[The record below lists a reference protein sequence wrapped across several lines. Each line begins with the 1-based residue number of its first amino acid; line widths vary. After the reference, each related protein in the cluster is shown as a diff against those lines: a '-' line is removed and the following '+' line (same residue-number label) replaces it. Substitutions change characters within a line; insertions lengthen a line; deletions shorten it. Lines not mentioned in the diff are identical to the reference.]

1 MRLRVLPFEKEGVRG
16 GFRNS
21 DLQVFNEMKISENW
35 LRAWV
40 NPEIDSGTLSDQLT
54 MLGLEVDDMA
64 PAAKPFSGVVVGEVL
79 TVEQHPDADRLRVT
93 TVNIGSG
100 EPLQIVCGA
109 PNVRAGMKAPV
120 ATIGA
125 VLPGDFKIKKG
136 KLRGVESQG
145 MLCGASEI
153 DLEDKIDG
161 LLELPAD
168 APVGVDIREYLEL
181 DDHVIDISITPNRGD
196 CFSIRGV
203 AREIGVINQLPVA
216 APEIKEVAA
225 AIADH
230 KNVIVDTDGCP
241 RYLGRVIKNVNTK
254 APTPAW
260 MERALARSGIR
271 QHSILVDITNYVLI
285 ELGQPLHAFD
295 GGKVEGAVHVRQAAA
310 GEKLVLLNEQEV
322 ELQEDVMVIA
332 DDAKALAIAGIMG
345 GLSSS
350 VTDETAEI
358 FLESAFFAPLHI
370 AGRARR
376 FGLHTDASQRYERGV
391 DFELPMAAMHRA
403 SQLIAELAG
412 GEFGPITAV
421 EQAALLPK
429 REAIALNQA
438 QVDQLLGYAVEPAFI
453 SDALSRLGCAVT
465 VKAEGEWTVVP
476 PSHRYDMA
484 IYQDLIEEVA
494 RIHGYDNI
502 QISLPVMDVKLAKY
516 ADQFEL
522 AQLRQTAVTL
532 GYQEAISFS
541 FADAKLEKQ
550 LNPQVQPLALANPIS
565 SDLAVMRS
573 TLLSSLIPCVQYN
586 LNRQQSRVRFFELGL
601 RFDYQGASSIHDLK
615 QVPAFA
621 LIAAGPRTAE
631 SWHGKPAEMDFFD
644 FKGDVEEILAA
655 ARLKVEYVR
664 SERAWLHPGQS
675 AEILLNGQSIG
686 YLGRLHPS
694 LEAELDLSATWVAE
708 LDQQAILQTYVS
720 NFTEL
725 SRFPSVRRDIALLI
739 SDKINVSEIQ
749 QLIEKTGGELLDS
762 AWLFDV
768 YTGQGVEE
776 GKRSLAFA
784 LLWQHP
790 SRTLEDAE
798 IKSGMDNIL
807 QVLENTYQATLRAS

>member
-1 MRLRVLPFEKEGVRG
+1 
-16 GFRNS
+16 
-21 DLQVFNEMKISENW
+21 MKISENW
-35 LRAWV
+35 LRTWV
-40 NPEIDSGTLSDQLT
+40 NPAIDSDTLSDQLT
-54 MLGLEVDDMA
+54 MLGLEVDELA
-64 PAAKPFSGVVVGEVL
+64 PVAKPFTGVVVGEVL

-125 VLPGDFKIKKG
+125 ILPGDFKIKKG

-161 LLELPAD
+161 LLELPDD
-168 APVGVDIREYLEL
+168 APVGVNIREYLKL
-181 DDHVIDISITPNRGD
+181 DDNVIDISITPNRGD
-196 CFSIRGV
+196 CFSIRGI
-203 AREIGVINQLPVA
+203 AREVAVINQLQMNE
-216 APEIKEVAA
+216 PEIKSVDATITDEKKV
-225 AIADH
+225 
-230 KNVIVDTDGCP
+230 VINTDGAP
-241 RYLGRVIKNVNTK
+241 RYLGRVIKNVNVK
-254 APTPAW
+254 AATPEW
-260 MERALARSGIR
+260 MEQALARSGIR
-271 QHSILVDITNYVLI
+271 THSILVDVTNYVLM
-285 ELGQPLHAFD
+285 ELGQPMHAFD
-295 GGKVEGAVHVRQAAA
+295 LAKIEGAVHVRQAQPQ
-310 GEKLVLLNEQEV
+310 EKLQLLNDQEV

-332 DDAKALAIAGIMG
+332 DDQKALAIAGIMG
-345 GLSSS
+345 GLASS
-350 VTDETAEI
+350 VTDDTTDI
-358 FLESAFFAPLHI
+358 FLESAFFAPLAI

-376 FGLHTDASQRYERGV
+376 FGLHTDSSQRYERGV
-391 DFELPMAAMHRA
+391 DFELPLIAMNRA
-403 SQLIAELAG
+403 SQLIQELAG
-412 GEFGPITAV
+412 GEFGPITVA
-421 EQAALLPK
+421 EKSDSLPK
-429 REAIALNQA
+429 REAIELKQA
-438 QVDQLLGYAVEPAFI
+438 QVDQLLGYKVAAEFI
-453 SDALSRLGCAVT
+453 TDALTRLGCEVT
-465 VKAEGEWTVVP
+465 VQANGEWSVVP

-494 RIHGYDNI
+494 RIDGYDNI
-502 QISLPVMDVKLAKY
+502 QISLPSMDVQLAKY
-516 ADQFEL
+516 QDRFEI
-522 AQLRQTAVTL
+522 AQLRQTVVTL

-550 LNPQVQPLALANPIS
+550 LNPQVSPLMLANPIS
-565 SDLAVMRS
+565 SDLAAMRS

-601 RFDYQGASSIHDLK
+601 RFDYQNANSIQDLK
-615 QVPAFA
+615 QIPTLA
-621 LIAAGPRTAE
+621 LVAVGSREPE
-631 SWHGKPAEMDFFD
+631 SWHAKPQPMDFFD
-644 FKGDVEEILAA
+644 FKGEVEEILAA
-655 ARLKVEYVR
+655 GRVKVEYVR
-664 SERAWLHPGQS
+664 SERPWLHPGQS
-675 AEILLNGQSIG
+675 AEILVDGQSIG

-694 LEAELDLSATWVAE
+694 LENELDLSTTWVAE
-708 LDQQAILQTYVS
+708 LDQAAVLQSYVS

-739 SDKINVSEIQ
+739 SDNINVRDIQ

-762 AWLFDV
+762 TWLFDV

-798 IKSGMDNIL
+798 IKSGMDNII

>member
-1 MRLRVLPFEKEGVRG
+1 
-16 GFRNS
+16 
-21 DLQVFNEMKISENW
+21 MKISENW
-35 LRAWV
+35 LRTWV
-40 NPEIDSGTLSDQLT
+40 NPAIDSEKLSDQLT
-54 MLGLEVDDMA
+54 MLGLEVDDLS
-64 PAAKPFSGVVVGEVL
+64 PAAKPFTGVVVGEVL

-168 APVGVDIREYLEL
+168 APVGVNVREYLDL
-181 DDHVIDISITPNRGD
+181 DDNVIDISITPNRGD
-196 CFSIRGV
+196 CFSIRGI
-203 AREIGVINQLPVA
+203 AREIGVINQLPVT
-216 APEIKEVAA
+216 APETKEVAA
-225 AIADH
+225 TLADE
-230 KNVIVDTDGCP
+230 KKVVVETEGCA

-254 APTPAW
+254 APTPEW
-260 MERALARSGIR
+260 MERALVRAGIR
-271 QHSILVDITNYVLI
+271 QHSILVDITNYVLM

-295 GGKVEGAVHVRQAAA
+295 GGKVQGSVHVRQATA

-322 ELQEDVMVIA
+322 ELQDDVMVIA
-332 DDAKALAIAGIMG
+332 DDEKALAIAGIMG

-350 VTDETAEI
+350 VTDETTEI

-391 DFELPMAAMHRA
+391 DFELPMIAMHRA

-412 GEFGPITAV
+412 GEFGPIIVA
-421 EQAALLPK
+421 EKPELLPK
-429 REAIALNQA
+429 REAIELEQA
-438 QVDQLLGYAVEPAFI
+438 QVDQLLGYTVESDFI
-453 SDALSRLGCAVT
+453 TDALTRLGCEVT
-465 VKAEGEWTVVP
+465 VKAEGQWSVVP

-502 QISLPVMDVKLAKY
+502 QISLPVIDVKLAKY
-516 ADQFEL
+516 EDQFEL
-522 AQLRQTAVTL
+522 TQLRQTAVTL

-541 FADAKLEKQ
+541 FADLKLEKQ
-550 LNPQVQPLALANPIS
+550 LNPEVNPLALANPIS

-586 LNRQQSRVRFFELGL
+586 VNRQQNRVRFFELGL
-601 RFDYQGASSIHDLK
+601 RFDYQDAASIHDLK
-615 QVPAFA
+615 QIPTFA
-621 LIAAGPRTAE
+621 LIATGSRTPE
-631 SWHGKPAEMDFFD
+631 TWHGKAQPMDFFD
-644 FKGDVEEILAA
+644 FKGDIEEILAA
-655 ARLKVEYVR
+655 ARLNVEYVR
-664 SERAWLHPGQS
+664 SERSWLHPGQS
-675 AEILLNGQSIG
+675 AEILVNGQSIG

-694 LEAELDLSATWVAE
+694 LEDELDLATTWVAE
-708 LDQQAILQTYVS
+708 LDQSAVLQTYVS

-749 QLIEKTGGELLDS
+749 GLIEKTGGELLGS
-762 AWLFDV
+762 TWLFDV

>member
-1 MRLRVLPFEKEGVRG
+1 
-16 GFRNS
+16 
-21 DLQVFNEMKISENW
+21 MKISENW
-35 LRAWV
+35 LRTWV
-40 NPEIDSGTLSDQLT
+40 NPAIDSDTLSDQLT
-54 MLGLEVDDMA
+54 MLGLEVDELA
-64 PAAKPFSGVVVGEVL
+64 LVAKPFTGVVVGEVL

-161 LLELPAD
+161 LLELPDD
-168 APVGVDIREYLEL
+168 APVGVNIREYLKL
-181 DDHVIDISITPNRGD
+181 DDNVIDISITPNRGD
-196 CFSIRGV
+196 CFSIRGI
-203 AREIGVINQLPVA
+203 AREVAVINQLQMNE
-216 APEIKEVAA
+216 PEIKSVDATITDEKKV
-225 AIADH
+225 
-230 KNVIVDTDGCP
+230 VISTDGAP
-241 RYLGRVIKNVNTK
+241 RYLGRVIKNVNVK
-254 APTPAW
+254 AATPEW
-260 MERALARSGIR
+260 MEQALARSGIR
-271 QHSILVDITNYVLI
+271 THSILVDVTNYVLM
-285 ELGQPLHAFD
+285 ELGQPMHAFD
-295 GGKVEGAVHVRQAAA
+295 LAKIEGTVHVRQAQPQ
-310 GEKLVLLNEQEV
+310 EKLQLLNDQEV
-322 ELQEDVMVIA
+322 ELQDDVMVIA
-332 DDAKALAIAGIMG
+332 DDQKALAIAGIMG
-345 GLSSS
+345 GLASS
-350 VTDETAEI
+350 VTDDTTDI
-358 FLESAFFAPLHI
+358 FLESAFFAPLAI

-376 FGLHTDASQRYERGV
+376 FGLHTDSSQRYERGV
-391 DFELPMAAMHRA
+391 DFELPLIAMNRA
-403 SQLIAELAG
+403 SQLIQELAG
-412 GEFGPITAV
+412 GEFGPITVA
-421 EQAALLPK
+421 EKSDLLPK
-429 REAIALNQA
+429 REAIELKQA
-438 QVDQLLGYAVEPAFI
+438 QVDQLLGYKVAAEFI
-453 SDALSRLGCAVT
+453 TDALTRLGCEVT
-465 VKAEGEWTVVP
+465 IQADGEWSVVP

-494 RIHGYDNI
+494 RIDGYDNI
-502 QISLPVMDVKLAKY
+502 QISLPSMDVQLAKY
-516 ADQFEL
+516 QDRFEI
-522 AQLRQTAVTL
+522 AQLRQTVVTL

-550 LNPQVQPLALANPIS
+550 LNPQVSPLMLANPIS
-565 SDLAVMRS
+565 SDLAAMRS

-601 RFDYQGASSIHDLK
+601 RFDYQKANSIQDLK
-615 QVPAFA
+615 QIPTLA
-621 LIAAGPRTAE
+621 LVAVGSREPE
-631 SWHGKPAEMDFFD
+631 SWHAKPQPMDFFD
-644 FKGDVEEILAA
+644 FKGEVEEILAA
-655 ARLKVEYVR
+655 GRVKVEYVR
-664 SERAWLHPGQS
+664 SERPWLHPGQS
-675 AEILLNGQSIG
+675 AEILVDGQSIG

-694 LEAELDLSATWVAE
+694 LENELDLSTTWVAE
-708 LDQQAILQTYVS
+708 LDQAAVLQSYVS

-739 SDKINVSEIQ
+739 SDNINVRDIQ

-762 AWLFDV
+762 TWLFDV

-798 IKSGMDNIL
+798 IKSGMDNII

>member
-1 MRLRVLPFEKEGVRG
+1 
-16 GFRNS
+16 
-21 DLQVFNEMKISENW
+21 MKISENW
-35 LRAWV
+35 LRTWV
-40 NPEIDSGTLSDQLT
+40 NPAIDSDTLSDQLT
-54 MLGLEVDDMA
+54 MLGLEVDELA
-64 PAAKPFSGVVVGEVL
+64 PVAKPFTGVVIGEVL

-168 APVGVDIREYLEL
+168 APVGLNIREYLKL
-181 DDHVIDISITPNRGD
+181 DDNVIDISITPNRGD
-196 CFSIRGV
+196 CFSIRGI
-203 AREIGVINQLPVA
+203 AREIAVINKLQMNEPVINA
-216 APEIKEVAA
+216 VDAT
-225 AIADH
+225 IADE
-230 KNVIVDTDGCP
+230 KKVVISTEGAP
-241 RYLGRVIKNVNTK
+241 RYLGRVVKNVNVK
-254 APTPAW
+254 AATPEW
-260 MERALARSGIR
+260 MEQALSRSGIR
-271 QHSILVDITNYVLI
+271 THSILVDVTNYVLM
-285 ELGQPLHAFD
+285 ELGQPMHAFD
-295 GGKVEGAVHVRQAAA
+295 LSKIEGTVRVRQATQQ
-310 GEKLVLLNEQEV
+310 EKLQLLNDQEV
-322 ELQEDVMVIA
+322 ELQEDIMVIA
-332 DDAKALAIAGIMG
+332 DDQKALAIAGIMG

-350 VTDETAEI
+350 VTDDTTDI
-358 FLESAFFAPLHI
+358 FLESAFFAPLAI

-376 FGLHTDASQRYERGV
+376 FGLHTDSSQRYERGV
-391 DFELPMAAMHRA
+391 DFELPLIAMNRA
-403 SQLIAELAG
+403 SQLIQELAG
-412 GEFGPITAV
+412 GEFGPITVA
-421 EQAALLPK
+421 EKTDLLPS
-429 REAIALNQA
+429 REAIELKQA
-438 QVDQLLGYAVEPAFI
+438 QVDQLLGYQVAGEFI
-453 SDALSRLGCAVT
+453 ADALTRLGCKVT
-465 VKAEGEWTVVP
+465 VKTEGEWSVVP

-494 RIHGYDNI
+494 RIDGYDNI
-502 QISLPVMDVKLAKY
+502 QISLPTMDVKFAKY
-516 ADQFEL
+516 QDRFEL
-522 AQLRQTAVTL
+522 AELRQTIVTL

-550 LNPQVQPLALANPIS
+550 LNPEVQPLMLANPIS
-565 SDLAVMRS
+565 SDLAAMRS

-586 LNRQQSRVRFFELGL
+586 LNRQQSRVRFFEFGL
-601 RFDYQGASSIHDLK
+601 RFDYQNAKSIEDLK
-615 QVPAFA
+615 QTPTLA
-621 LIAAGPRTAE
+621 LVAVGSQEPE
-631 SWHGKPAEMDFFD
+631 SWHVKPQPMDFFD
-644 FKGDVEEILAA
+644 FKGEVEEVLAA
-655 ARLKVEYVR
+655 GRVSVEYVR

-675 AEILLNGQSIG
+675 AEILVEGKSIG

-694 LEAELDLSATWVAE
+694 LENELDLSTTWVAE
-708 LDQQAILQTYVS
+708 LDQTAVLQSYVS

-739 SDKINVSEIQ
+739 SDNINVRDIQ
-749 QLIEKTGGELLDS
+749 QLIEQTGGELLDS
-762 AWLFDV
+762 TWLFDV
-768 YTGQGVEE
+768 YTGQGVED

-798 IKSGMDNIL
+798 IKSGMDNII

>member
-1 MRLRVLPFEKEGVRG
+1 
-16 GFRNS
+16 
-21 DLQVFNEMKISENW
+21 MKISENW
-35 LRAWV
+35 LRTWV
-40 NPEIDSGTLSDQLT
+40 NPAIDSETLSDQLT
-54 MLGLEVDDMA
+54 MLGLEVDELA
-64 PAAKPFSGVVVGEVL
+64 PVAKPFTGVVVGEVL

-168 APVGVDIREYLEL
+168 APVGINIREYLKL
-181 DDHVIDISITPNRGD
+181 DDNVIDISITPNRGD
-196 CFSIRGV
+196 CFSIRGI
-203 AREIGVINQLPVA
+203 AREIAVINQLQMNEPD
-216 APEIKEVAA
+216 IKSVDAT
-225 AIADH
+225 IADE
-230 KNVIVDTDGCP
+230 KKVVISTEGAP
-241 RYLGRVIKNVNTK
+241 RYLGRVIKNVNVK
-254 APTPAW
+254 AATPEW
-260 MERALARSGIR
+260 MEQALARSGIR
-271 QHSILVDITNYVLI
+271 THSILVDVTNYVLM
-285 ELGQPLHAFD
+285 ELGQPMHAFD
-295 GGKVEGAVHVRQAAA
+295 LAKIEGTVHVRQAQPQ
-310 GEKLVLLNEQEV
+310 EKLQLLNDQEV
-322 ELQEDVMVIA
+322 ELQEDIMVIA
-332 DDAKALAIAGIMG
+332 DDQKALAIAGIMG
-345 GLSSS
+345 GLASS
-350 VTDETAEI
+350 VTDDTTDI
-358 FLESAFFAPLHI
+358 FLESAFFAPLAI

-376 FGLHTDASQRYERGV
+376 FGLHTDSSQRYERGV
-391 DFELPMAAMHRA
+391 DFELPLIAMNRA
-403 SQLIAELAG
+403 SQLIQELAG
-412 GEFGPITAV
+412 GEFGPITVA
-421 EQAALLPK
+421 EKTEILPK
-429 REAIALNQA
+429 REAIELKQA
-438 QVDQLLGYAVEPAFI
+438 QVDQLLGYQLTADFI
-453 SDALSRLGCAVT
+453 ADALTRLGCEVT
-465 VKAEGEWTVVP
+465 VKAEGEWNVVP

-494 RIHGYDNI
+494 RIDGYDNI
-502 QISLPVMDVKLAKY
+502 QISLPSMDVQLAKY
-516 ADQFEL
+516 QDRFEI
-522 AQLRQTAVTL
+522 AELRQTIVTL

-550 LNPQVQPLALANPIS
+550 LNPQVNPLMLANPIS
-565 SDLAVMRS
+565 SDLAAMRS

-601 RFDYQGASSIHDLK
+601 RFDYQDAKSIEDLK
-615 QVPAFA
+615 QIPTLA
-621 LIAAGPRTAE
+621 LVAVGSQQPE
-631 SWHGKPAEMDFFD
+631 SWHVKPQPMDFFD
-644 FKGDVEEILAA
+644 FKGEIEEILAA
-655 ARLKVEYVR
+655 GRVKVEYVR

-675 AEILLNGQSIG
+675 AEILVDGQSIG

-694 LEAELDLSATWVAE
+694 LENELDLSTTWVAE
-708 LDQQAILQTYVS
+708 LNQTAVLQSYVS

-725 SRFPSVRRDIALLI
+725 SRFPSIRRDIALLI
-739 SDKINVSEIQ
+739 SDNINVRDIQ

-762 AWLFDV
+762 TWLFDV
-768 YTGQGVEE
+768 YTGQGVAE

-798 IKSGMDNIL
+798 IKSGMDNII

>member
-1 MRLRVLPFEKEGVRG
+1 
-16 GFRNS
+16 
-21 DLQVFNEMKISENW
+21 MKISENW
-35 LRAWV
+35 LRTWV
-40 NPEIDSGTLSDQLT
+40 NPAIDSDTLSDQLT
-54 MLGLEVDDMA
+54 MLGLEVDELA
-64 PAAKPFSGVVVGEVL
+64 PVAKPFTGVVVGEVL

-125 VLPGDFKIKKG
+125 ILPGDFKIKKG

-161 LLELPAD
+161 LLELPDD
-168 APVGVDIREYLEL
+168 APVGVNIREYLKL
-181 DDHVIDISITPNRGD
+181 DDNVIDISITPNRGD
-196 CFSIRGV
+196 CFSIRGI
-203 AREIGVINQLPVA
+203 AREVAVINQLQMNE
-216 APEIKEVAA
+216 PEIKSVDATITDEKKV
-225 AIADH
+225 
-230 KNVIVDTDGCP
+230 VINTDGAP
-241 RYLGRVIKNVNTK
+241 RYLGRVIKNVNVK
-254 APTPAW
+254 AATPEW
-260 MERALARSGIR
+260 MEQALARSGIR
-271 QHSILVDITNYVLI
+271 THSILVDVTNYVLM
-285 ELGQPLHAFD
+285 ELGQPMHAFD
-295 GGKVEGAVHVRQAAA
+295 LAKIEGAVHVRQAQPQ
-310 GEKLVLLNEQEV
+310 EKLQLLNDQEV

-332 DDAKALAIAGIMG
+332 DDQKALAIAGIMG
-345 GLSSS
+345 GLASS
-350 VTDETAEI
+350 VTDDTTDI
-358 FLESAFFAPLHI
+358 FLESAFFAPLAI

-376 FGLHTDASQRYERGV
+376 FGLHTDSSQRYERGV
-391 DFELPMAAMHRA
+391 DFELPLIAMNRA
-403 SQLIAELAG
+403 SQLIQELAG
-412 GEFGPITAV
+412 GEFGPITVA
-421 EQAALLPK
+421 EKADLLPK
-429 REAIALNQA
+429 REAIELKQA
-438 QVDQLLGYAVEPAFI
+438 QVDQLLGYKVAAEFI
-453 SDALSRLGCAVT
+453 TDALTRLGCEVT
-465 VKAEGEWTVVP
+465 VQADGEWSVVP

-494 RIHGYDNI
+494 RINGYDNI
-502 QISLPVMDVKLAKY
+502 QISLPSMDVQLAKY
-516 ADQFEL
+516 QDRFEII
-522 AQLRQTAVTL
+522 QLRQTVVTL

-550 LNPQVQPLALANPIS
+550 LNPQVSPLMLANPIS
-565 SDLAVMRS
+565 SDLAAMRS

-601 RFDYQGASSIHDLK
+601 RFDYQNANSIQDLK
-615 QVPAFA
+615 QIPTLA
-621 LIAAGPRTAE
+621 LVAVGSREPE
-631 SWHGKPAEMDFFD
+631 SWHAKPQPMDFFD
-644 FKGDVEEILAA
+644 FKGEVEEILAA
-655 ARLKVEYVR
+655 GRVKVEYVR
-664 SERAWLHPGQS
+664 SERPWLHPGQS
-675 AEILLNGQSIG
+675 AEILVDGQSIG

-694 LEAELDLSATWVAE
+694 LENELDLSTTWVAE
-708 LDQQAILQTYVS
+708 LDQAAVLQSYVS

-739 SDKINVSEIQ
+739 SDNINVRDIQ
-749 QLIEKTGGELLDS
+749 QLIEKTGGELLYS
-762 AWLFDV
+762 TWLFDV

-798 IKSGMDNIL
+798 IKSGMDNII

>member
-1 MRLRVLPFEKEGVRG
+1 
-16 GFRNS
+16 
-21 DLQVFNEMKISENW
+21 MKISENW
-35 LRAWV
+35 LRTWV
-40 NPEIDSGTLSDQLT
+40 NPAIDSDTLSDQLT
-54 MLGLEVDDMA
+54 MLGLEVDELA
-64 PAAKPFSGVVVGEVL
+64 PVAKPFTGVVVGEVL

-125 VLPGDFKIKKG
+125 ILPGDFKIKKG

-161 LLELPAD
+161 LLELPDD
-168 APVGVDIREYLEL
+168 APVGVNIREYLKL
-181 DDHVIDISITPNRGD
+181 DDNVIDISITPNRGD
-196 CFSIRGV
+196 CFSIRGI
-203 AREIGVINQLPVA
+203 AREVAVINQLQMNE
-216 APEIKEVAA
+216 PEIKSVDATITDEKKV
-225 AIADH
+225 
-230 KNVIVDTDGCP
+230 VINTDGAP
-241 RYLGRVIKNVNTK
+241 RYLGRVIKNVNVK
-254 APTPAW
+254 AATPEW
-260 MERALARSGIR
+260 MEQALARSGIR
-271 QHSILVDITNYVLI
+271 THSILVDVTNYVLM
-285 ELGQPLHAFD
+285 ELGQPMHAFD
-295 GGKVEGAVHVRQAAA
+295 LAKIEGTVHVRQAKPQ
-310 GEKLVLLNEQEV
+310 EKLQLLNDQEV
-322 ELQEDVMVIA
+322 ELQDDVMVIA
-332 DDAKALAIAGIMG
+332 DDQKALAIAGIMG
-345 GLSSS
+345 GLASS
-350 VTDETAEI
+350 VTDDTTDI
-358 FLESAFFAPLHI
+358 FLESAFFAPLAI

-376 FGLHTDASQRYERGV
+376 FGLHTDSSQRYERGV
-391 DFELPMAAMHRA
+391 DFELPLIAMNRA
-403 SQLIAELAG
+403 SQLIQELAG
-412 GEFGPITAV
+412 GEFGPITVA
-421 EQAALLPK
+421 EKADLLPK
-429 REAIALNQA
+429 REAIELKQA
-438 QVDQLLGYAVEPAFI
+438 QVDQLLGYKVAAEFI
-453 SDALSRLGCAVT
+453 TDALTRLGCEVT
-465 VKAEGEWTVVP
+465 VQADGEWSVVP

-494 RIHGYDNI
+494 RIDGYDNI
-502 QISLPVMDVKLAKY
+502 QISLPSMDVQLAKY
-516 ADQFEL
+516 QDRFEI
-522 AQLRQTAVTL
+522 AQLRQTVVTL

-550 LNPQVQPLALANPIS
+550 LNPQVSPLMLANPIS
-565 SDLAVMRS
+565 SDLAAMRS

-601 RFDYQGASSIHDLK
+601 RFDYQNANSIQDLK
-615 QVPAFA
+615 QIPT
-621 LIAAGPRTAE
+621 LTLAAVGSREPE
-631 SWHGKPAEMDFFD
+631 SWHAKPQPMDFFD
-644 FKGDVEEILAA
+644 FKGEVEEILAA
-655 ARLKVEYVR
+655 GRVKVEYVR
-664 SERAWLHPGQS
+664 SERPWLHPGQS
-675 AEILLNGQSIG
+675 AEILVDGQSIG

-694 LEAELDLSATWVAE
+694 LENELDLSITWVAE
-708 LDQQAILQTYVS
+708 LDQAAVLQSYVS

-739 SDKINVSEIQ
+739 SDNINVRDIQ

-762 AWLFDV
+762 TWLFDV

-798 IKSGMDNIL
+798 IKSGMDNII

>member
-1 MRLRVLPFEKEGVRG
+1 
-16 GFRNS
+16 
-21 DLQVFNEMKISENW
+21 MKISENW
-35 LRAWV
+35 LRTWV
-40 NPEIDSGTLSDQLT
+40 NPAIDSETLSDQLT
-54 MLGLEVDDMA
+54 MLGLEVDELA
-64 PAAKPFSGVVVGEVL
+64 PVAKPFTGVVVGEVL

-93 TVNIGSG
+93 TVNIGLG

-161 LLELPAD
+161 LLELPTD
-168 APVGVDIREYLEL
+168 APVGVNIREYLKL
-181 DDHVIDISITPNRGD
+181 DDNVIDISITPNRGD
-196 CFSIRGV
+196 CFSIRGI
-203 AREIGVINQLPVA
+203 AREIAVINQLQMNEPD
-216 APEIKEVAA
+216 IKSVDAT
-225 AIADH
+225 IADE
-230 KNVIVDTDGCP
+230 KKVVISTEGAP
-241 RYLGRVIKNVNTK
+241 RYLGRVIKNVNVK
-254 APTPAW
+254 AATPEW
-260 MERALARSGIR
+260 MEQALARSGIR
-271 QHSILVDITNYVLI
+271 THSILVDVTNYVLM
-285 ELGQPLHAFD
+285 ELGQPMHAFD
-295 GGKVEGAVHVRQAAA
+295 LAKIEGTVHVRQAQPQ
-310 GEKLVLLNEQEV
+310 EKLQLLNDQEV
-322 ELQEDVMVIA
+322 ELQEDIMVIA
-332 DDAKALAIAGIMG
+332 DDQKALAIAGIMG
-345 GLSSS
+345 GLASS
-350 VTDETAEI
+350 VTDDTTDI
-358 FLESAFFAPLHI
+358 FLESAFFAPLAI

-376 FGLHTDASQRYERGV
+376 FGLHTDSSQRYERGV
-391 DFELPMAAMHRA
+391 DFELPLIAMNRA
-403 SQLIAELAG
+403 SQLIQELAG
-412 GEFGPITAV
+412 GEFGPITVA
-421 EQAALLPK
+421 EKTEILPK
-429 REAIALNQA
+429 REAIELKQA
-438 QVDQLLGYAVEPAFI
+438 QVDQLLGYQLTADFI
-453 SDALSRLGCAVT
+453 AAALTRLGCEVT
-465 VKAEGEWTVVP
+465 VKAEGEWNVVP

-494 RIHGYDNI
+494 RIDGYDNI
-502 QISLPVMDVKLAKY
+502 QISLPSMDVQLAKY
-516 ADQFEL
+516 QDRFEI
-522 AQLRQTAVTL
+522 AELRQTIVTL

-550 LNPQVQPLALANPIS
+550 LNPQVNPLMLANPIS
-565 SDLAVMRS
+565 SDLAAMRS

-601 RFDYQGASSIHDLK
+601 RFDYQDAKTIEDLK
-615 QVPAFA
+615 QIPTLA
-621 LIAAGPRTAE
+621 LVAVGSQQPE
-631 SWHGKPAEMDFFD
+631 SWHVKPQPMDFFD
-644 FKGDVEEILAA
+644 FKGEIEEILAA
-655 ARLKVEYVR
+655 GRVKVEYVR

-675 AEILLNGQSIG
+675 AEILVDGQSIG

-694 LEAELDLSATWVAE
+694 LENELDLSTTWVAE
-708 LDQQAILQTYVS
+708 LDQTAVLQSYVS

-725 SRFPSVRRDIALLI
+725 SRFPSIRRDIALLI
-739 SDKINVSEIQ
+739 SDNINVRDIQ

-762 AWLFDV
+762 TWLFDV

-798 IKSGMDNIL
+798 IKSGMDNII

>member
-1 MRLRVLPFEKEGVRG
+1 
-16 GFRNS
+16 
-21 DLQVFNEMKISENW
+21 MKISENW
-35 LRAWV
+35 LRTWV
-40 NPEIDSGTLSDQLT
+40 NPAIDSDTLSDQLT
-54 MLGLEVDDMA
+54 MLGLEVDELA
-64 PAAKPFSGVVVGEVL
+64 PVAKPFTGVVVGEVL

-125 VLPGDFKIKKG
+125 ILPGDFKIKKG

-161 LLELPAD
+161 LLELPDD
-168 APVGVDIREYLEL
+168 APVGVNIREYLKL
-181 DDHVIDISITPNRGD
+181 DDNVIDISITPNRGD
-196 CFSIRGV
+196 CFSIRGI
-203 AREIGVINQLPVA
+203 AREVAVINQLQMNE
-216 APEIKEVAA
+216 PEIKSVDATITDEKKV
-225 AIADH
+225 
-230 KNVIVDTDGCP
+230 VINTDGAP
-241 RYLGRVIKNVNTK
+241 RYLGRVIKNVNVK
-254 APTPAW
+254 AATPEW
-260 MERALARSGIR
+260 MEQALARSGIR
-271 QHSILVDITNYVLI
+271 THSILVDVTNYVLM
-285 ELGQPLHAFD
+285 ELGQPMHAFD
-295 GGKVEGAVHVRQAAA
+295 LAKIEGTVHVRQAKPQ
-310 GEKLVLLNEQEV
+310 EKLQLLNDQEV
-322 ELQEDVMVIA
+322 ELQDDAMVIA
-332 DDAKALAIAGIMG
+332 DDQKALAIAGIMG
-345 GLSSS
+345 GLASS
-350 VTDETAEI
+350 VTDDTTDI
-358 FLESAFFAPLHI
+358 FLESAFFAPLAI

-376 FGLHTDASQRYERGV
+376 FGLHTDSSQRYERGV
-391 DFELPMAAMHRA
+391 DFELPLIAMNRA
-403 SQLIAELAG
+403 SQLIQELAG
-412 GEFGPITAV
+412 GEFGPITVA
-421 EQAALLPK
+421 EKADLLPK
-429 REAIALNQA
+429 REAIELKQA
-438 QVDQLLGYAVEPAFI
+438 QVDQLLGYKVAAEFI
-453 SDALSRLGCAVT
+453 TDALTRLGCEVT
-465 VKAEGEWTVVP
+465 VQADGEWSVVP

-494 RIHGYDNI
+494 RIDGYDNI
-502 QISLPVMDVKLAKY
+502 QISLPSMDVQLAKY
-516 ADQFEL
+516 QDRFEI
-522 AQLRQTAVTL
+522 AQLRQTVVTL

-550 LNPQVQPLALANPIS
+550 LNPQVSPLMLANPIS
-565 SDLAVMRS
+565 SDLAAMRS

-601 RFDYQGASSIHDLK
+601 RFDYQNANSIQDLK
-615 QVPAFA
+615 QIPTLA
-621 LIAAGPRTAE
+621 LVAVGSREPE
-631 SWHGKPAEMDFFD
+631 SWHAKPQPMDFFD
-644 FKGDVEEILAA
+644 FKGEVEEILAA
-655 ARLKVEYVR
+655 GRVKVEYVR
-664 SERAWLHPGQS
+664 SERPWLHPGQS
-675 AEILLNGQSIG
+675 AEILVDGQSIG

-694 LEAELDLSATWVAE
+694 LENELDLSTTWVAE
-708 LDQQAILQTYVS
+708 LDQAAVLQSYVS

-739 SDKINVSEIQ
+739 SDNINVRDIQ

-762 AWLFDV
+762 TWLFDV

-798 IKSGMDNIL
+798 IKSGMDNII

>member
-1 MRLRVLPFEKEGVRG
+1 
-16 GFRNS
+16 
-21 DLQVFNEMKISENW
+21 MKISENW
-35 LRAWV
+35 LRTWV
-40 NPEIDSGTLSDQLT
+40 NPAIDSDTLSDQLT
-54 MLGLEVDDMA
+54 MLGLEVDELA
-64 PAAKPFSGVVVGEVL
+64 PVAKPFTGVVVGEVL

-125 VLPGDFKIKKG
+125 ILPGDFKIKKG

-168 APVGVDIREYLEL
+168 APVGVNIREYLKL
-181 DDHVIDISITPNRGD
+181 DDNVIDISITPNRGD
-196 CFSIRGV
+196 CFSIRGI
-203 AREIGVINQLPVA
+203 AREVAVINQLQMNE
-216 APEIKEVAA
+216 PEIKSVDATITDEKKV
-225 AIADH
+225 
-230 KNVIVDTDGCP
+230 VINTDGAP
-241 RYLGRVIKNVNTK
+241 RYLGRVIKNVNVK
-254 APTPAW
+254 AATPEW
-260 MERALARSGIR
+260 MEQALARSGIR
-271 QHSILVDITNYVLI
+271 THSILVDVTNYVLM
-285 ELGQPLHAFD
+285 ELGQPMHAFD
-295 GGKVEGAVHVRQAAA
+295 LAKIEGTVHVRQAKSQ
-310 GEKLVLLNEQEV
+310 EKLQLLNDQEV

-332 DDAKALAIAGIMG
+332 DDQKALAIAGIMG
-345 GLSSS
+345 GLASS
-350 VTDETAEI
+350 VTDDTTDI
-358 FLESAFFAPLHI
+358 FLESAFFAPLAI

-376 FGLHTDASQRYERGV
+376 FGLHTDSSQRYERGV
-391 DFELPMAAMHRA
+391 DFELPLIAMNRA
-403 SQLIAELAG
+403 SQLIQELAG
-412 GEFGPITAV
+412 GEFGPITVV
-421 EQAALLPK
+421 EKSDLLPK
-429 REAIALNQA
+429 REAIELKQA
-438 QVDQLLGYAVEPAFI
+438 QVDQLLGYKVAAEFI
-453 SDALSRLGCAVT
+453 TDALTRLGCEVT
-465 VKAEGEWTVVP
+465 VKADGEWSVVP

-494 RIHGYDNI
+494 RIDGYDNI
-502 QISLPVMDVKLAKY
+502 QISLPSMDVQLAKY
-516 ADQFEL
+516 QDRFEI
-522 AQLRQTAVTL
+522 AQLRQTVVTL

-550 LNPQVQPLALANPIS
+550 LNPQVSPLMLANPIS
-565 SDLAVMRS
+565 SDLAAMRS

-601 RFDYQGASSIHDLK
+601 RFDYQNANSIQDLK
-615 QVPAFA
+615 QTPTLA
-621 LIAAGPRTAE
+621 LVAVGSREPE
-631 SWHGKPAEMDFFD
+631 SWHAKPQPMDFFD
-644 FKGDVEEILAA
+644 FKGEVEEILAA
-655 ARLKVEYVR
+655 GRVKVEYVR
-664 SERAWLHPGQS
+664 SERSWLHPGQS
-675 AEILLNGQSIG
+675 AEILVDGQSIG

-694 LEAELDLSATWVAE
+694 LENELDLSTTWVAE
-708 LDQQAILQTYVS
+708 LDQAAVLQSYVS

-739 SDKINVSEIQ
+739 SDNINVRDIQ

-762 AWLFDV
+762 TWLFDV

-798 IKSGMDNIL
+798 IKSGMDNII

>member
-1 MRLRVLPFEKEGVRG
+1 
-16 GFRNS
+16 
-21 DLQVFNEMKISENW
+21 MKISENW
-35 LRAWV
+35 LRTWV
-40 NPEIDSGTLSDQLT
+40 NPAIDSDTLSDQLT
-54 MLGLEVDDMA
+54 MLGLEVDELA
-64 PAAKPFSGVVVGEVL
+64 PVAKPFTGVVVGEVL

-109 PNVRAGMKAPV
+109 PNVRVGMKAPV

-168 APVGVDIREYLEL
+168 APVGVNIREYLKL
-181 DDHVIDISITPNRGD
+181 DDNVIDISITPNRGD
-196 CFSIRGV
+196 CFSIRGI
-203 AREIGVINQLPVA
+203 AREIAVINQLQMNE
-216 APEIKEVAA
+216 PEIKSVDATITDEKKV
-225 AIADH
+225 
-230 KNVIVDTDGCP
+230 VISTDGAP
-241 RYLGRVIKNVNTK
+241 RYLGRVVKNVNIK
-254 APTPAW
+254 AATPEW
-260 MERALARSGIR
+260 MEQALARSGIR
-271 QHSILVDITNYVLI
+271 THSILVDVTNYVLM
-285 ELGQPLHAFD
+285 ELGQPMHAFD
-295 GGKVEGAVHVRQAAA
+295 LAKIEGTVHVRQAKPQ
-310 GEKLVLLNEQEV
+310 ETLQLLNDQEV
-322 ELQEDVMVIA
+322 ELQEDIMVIA
-332 DDAKALAIAGIMG
+332 DDQKALAIAGIMG
-345 GLSSS
+345 GLASS
-350 VTDETAEI
+350 VTDDTADI
-358 FLESAFFAPLHI
+358 FLESAFFAPLAI

-376 FGLHTDASQRYERGV
+376 FGLHTDSSQRYERGV
-391 DFELPMAAMHRA
+391 DFELPLLAMNRA
-403 SQLIAELAG
+403 SQLIKELAG
-412 GEFGPITAV
+412 GEFGPITVA
-421 EQAALLPK
+421 EKTDLLPK
-429 REAIALNQA
+429 REAIELKQA
-438 QVDQLLGYAVEPAFI
+438 QVDQLLGYQVAADFI
-453 SDALSRLGCAVT
+453 TDALTRLRCSVT
-465 VKAEGEWTVVP
+465 VKAEGEWSVVP
-476 PSHRYDMA
+476 PSHRYDIA

-494 RIHGYDNI
+494 RIDGYDNI
-502 QISLPVMDVKLAKY
+502 QISLPSMDVQLAKY
-516 ADQFEL
+516 QDRFEI
-522 AQLRQTAVTL
+522 AQLRQTVVTL

-550 LNPQVQPLALANPIS
+550 LNPQVNPLMLANPIS
-565 SDLAVMRS
+565 SDLAAMRS

-601 RFDYQGASSIHDLK
+601 RFDYQDATSIQDLK
-615 QVPAFA
+615 QIPTLA
-621 LIAAGPRTAE
+621 LIAVGSREPE
-631 SWHGKPAEMDFFD
+631 SWHAKPQPMDFFD
-644 FKGDVEEILAA
+644 FKGEVEEVLAA
-655 ARLKVEYVR
+655 GRVKVEYVR

-675 AEILLNGQSIG
+675 AEILVDGKSIG

-694 LEAELDLSATWVAE
+694 LENELDLSTTWVAE
-708 LDQQAILQTYVS
+708 LDQAAVLQSYVS

-739 SDKINVSEIQ
+739 SDNINVRDIQ

-762 AWLFDV
+762 TWLFDV

-798 IKSGMDNIL
+798 IKSGMDNII

>member
-1 MRLRVLPFEKEGVRG
+1 
-16 GFRNS
+16 
-21 DLQVFNEMKISENW
+21 MKISENW
-35 LRAWV
+35 LRTWV
-40 NPEIDSGTLSDQLT
+40 NPAIDSDTLSDQLT
-54 MLGLEVDDMA
+54 MLGLEVDELA
-64 PAAKPFSGVVVGEVL
+64 PVAKPFTGVVVGEVL

-161 LLELPAD
+161 LLELPDD
-168 APVGVDIREYLEL
+168 APVGVNIREYLKL
-181 DDHVIDISITPNRGD
+181 DDNVIDISITPNRGD
-196 CFSIRGV
+196 CFSIRGI
-203 AREIGVINQLPVA
+203 AREVAVINQLQMNE
-216 APEIKEVAA
+216 PEIKSVDATITDEKKV
-225 AIADH
+225 
-230 KNVIVDTDGCP
+230 VISTDGAP
-241 RYLGRVIKNVNTK
+241 RYLGRVIKNVNVK
-254 APTPAW
+254 AATPEW
-260 MERALARSGIR
+260 MEQALARSGIR
-271 QHSILVDITNYVLI
+271 THSILVDVTNYVLM
-285 ELGQPLHAFD
+285 ELGQPMHAFD
-295 GGKVEGAVHVRQAAA
+295 LAKIEGTVHVRQAQPQ
-310 GEKLVLLNEQEV
+310 EKLQLLNDQEV

-332 DDAKALAIAGIMG
+332 DDQKALAIAGIMG
-345 GLSSS
+345 GLASS
-350 VTDETAEI
+350 VTDDTTDI
-358 FLESAFFAPLHI
+358 FLESAFFAPLAI

-376 FGLHTDASQRYERGV
+376 FGLHTDSSQRYERGV
-391 DFELPMAAMHRA
+391 DFELPLIAMNRA
-403 SQLIAELAG
+403 SQLIQELAG
-412 GEFGPITAV
+412 GEFGPITVA
-421 EQAALLPK
+421 EKSDLLPK
-429 REAIALNQA
+429 REAIELKQV
-438 QVDQLLGYAVEPAFI
+438 QVDQLLGYKVAAEFI
-453 SDALSRLGCAVT
+453 TDALTRLGCEVT
-465 VKAEGEWTVVP
+465 VQANGEWSVVP

-494 RIHGYDNI
+494 RIDGYDNI
-502 QISLPVMDVKLAKY
+502 QISLPSMDVQLAKY
-516 ADQFEL
+516 QDRFEI
-522 AQLRQTAVTL
+522 AQLRQTVVTL

-550 LNPQVQPLALANPIS
+550 LNPQVSLLMLANPIS
-565 SDLAVMRS
+565 SDLAAMRS

-601 RFDYQGASSIHDLK
+601 RFDYQNANSIQDLK
-615 QVPAFA
+615 QIPTLA
-621 LIAAGPRTAE
+621 LVAVGSREPE
-631 SWHGKPAEMDFFD
+631 SWHAKPQPMDFFD
-644 FKGDVEEILAA
+644 FKGEVEEILAA
-655 ARLKVEYVR
+655 GRVKVEYVR
-664 SERAWLHPGQS
+664 SERPWLHPGQS
-675 AEILLNGQSIG
+675 AEILVDGQSIG

-694 LEAELDLSATWVAE
+694 LENELDLSTTWAAE
-708 LDQQAILQTYVS
+708 LDQAAVLQSYVS

-739 SDKINVSEIQ
+739 SDNINVRDIQ

-762 AWLFDV
+762 TWLFDV

-798 IKSGMDNIL
+798 IKSGMDNII

>member
-1 MRLRVLPFEKEGVRG
+1 
-16 GFRNS
+16 
-21 DLQVFNEMKISENW
+21 MKISENW
-35 LRAWV
+35 LRTWV
-40 NPEIDSGTLSDQLT
+40 NPAIDSETLSDQLT
-54 MLGLEVDDMA
+54 MLGLEVDELA
-64 PAAKPFSGVVVGEVL
+64 PVAKPFTGVVVGEVL

-168 APVGVDIREYLEL
+168 APVGINIREYLKL
-181 DDHVIDISITPNRGD
+181 DDNVIDISITPNRGD
-196 CFSIRGV
+196 CFSIRGI
-203 AREIGVINQLPVA
+203 AREIAVINQLQMNEPD
-216 APEIKEVAA
+216 IKSVDAT
-225 AIADH
+225 IADE
-230 KNVIVDTDGCP
+230 KKVVISTEGAP
-241 RYLGRVIKNVNTK
+241 RYLGRVIKNVNVK
-254 APTPAW
+254 AATPEW
-260 MERALARSGIR
+260 MEQALARSGIR
-271 QHSILVDITNYVLI
+271 THSILVDVTNYVLM
-285 ELGQPLHAFD
+285 ELGQPMHAFD
-295 GGKVEGAVHVRQAAA
+295 LAKIEGTVHVRQAQPQ
-310 GEKLVLLNEQEV
+310 EKLQLLNDQEV
-322 ELQEDVMVIA
+322 ELQEDIMVIA
-332 DDAKALAIAGIMG
+332 DDQKALAIAGIMG
-345 GLSSS
+345 GLASS
-350 VTDETAEI
+350 VTDDTTDI
-358 FLESAFFAPLHI
+358 FLESAFFAPLAI

-376 FGLHTDASQRYERGV
+376 FGLHTDSSQRYERGV
-391 DFELPMAAMHRA
+391 DFELPLIAMNRA
-403 SQLIAELAG
+403 SQLIQELAG
-412 GEFGPITAV
+412 GEFGPITVA
-421 EQAALLPK
+421 EKTEILPK
-429 REAIALNQA
+429 REAIELKQA
-438 QVDQLLGYAVEPAFI
+438 QVDQLLGYQLTADFI
-453 SDALSRLGCAVT
+453 ADALTRLGCELT
-465 VKAEGEWTVVP
+465 VKAEGEWNVVP

-494 RIHGYDNI
+494 RIDGYDNI
-502 QISLPVMDVKLAKY
+502 QISLPSMDVQLAKY
-516 ADQFEL
+516 QDRFEI
-522 AQLRQTAVTL
+522 AELRQTIVTL

-550 LNPQVQPLALANPIS
+550 LNPQVNPLMLANPIS
-565 SDLAVMRS
+565 SDLAAMRS

-601 RFDYQGASSIHDLK
+601 RFDYQDAKAIEDLK
-615 QVPAFA
+615 QIPTLA
-621 LIAAGPRTAE
+621 LVAVGSQQPE
-631 SWHGKPAEMDFFD
+631 SWHVKPQPMDFFD
-644 FKGDVEEILAA
+644 FKGEIEEILAA
-655 ARLKVEYVR
+655 GRVKVEYVR

-675 AEILLNGQSIG
+675 AEILVDGQSIG

-694 LEAELDLSATWVAE
+694 LENELDLSTTWVAE
-708 LDQQAILQTYVS
+708 LNQTAVLQSYVS

-725 SRFPSVRRDIALLI
+725 SRFPSIRRDIALLI
-739 SDKINVSEIQ
+739 SDNINVRDIQ

-762 AWLFDV
+762 TWLFDV

-798 IKSGMDNIL
+798 IKSGMDNII

>member
-1 MRLRVLPFEKEGVRG
+1 
-16 GFRNS
+16 
-21 DLQVFNEMKISENW
+21 MKISENW
-35 LRAWV
+35 LRTWV
-40 NPEIDSGTLSDQLT
+40 NPAIDSETLSDQLT
-54 MLGLEVDDMA
+54 MLGLEVDELA
-64 PAAKPFSGVVVGEVL
+64 PVAKPFTGVVVGEVL

-168 APVGVDIREYLEL
+168 APVGINIREYLKL
-181 DDHVIDISITPNRGD
+181 DDNVIDISITPNRGD
-196 CFSIRGV
+196 CFSIRGI
-203 AREIGVINQLPVA
+203 AREIAVINQLQMNEPD
-216 APEIKEVAA
+216 IKSVEAT
-225 AIADH
+225 IADE
-230 KNVIVDTDGCP
+230 KKVVISTEGAP
-241 RYLGRVIKNVNTK
+241 RYLGRVIKNVNVK
-254 APTPAW
+254 AATPEW
-260 MERALARSGIR
+260 MEQALARSGIR
-271 QHSILVDITNYVLI
+271 THSILVDVTNYVLM
-285 ELGQPLHAFD
+285 ELGQPMHAFD
-295 GGKVEGAVHVRQAAA
+295 LAKIEGTVHVRQAQPQ
-310 GEKLVLLNEQEV
+310 EKLQLLNDQEV
-322 ELQEDVMVIA
+322 ELQEDIMAIA
-332 DDAKALAIAGIMG
+332 DDQKALAIAGIMG
-345 GLSSS
+345 GLASS
-350 VTDETAEI
+350 VTDDTTDI
-358 FLESAFFAPLHI
+358 FLESAFFAPLAI

-376 FGLHTDASQRYERGV
+376 FGLHTDSSQRYERGV
-391 DFELPMAAMHRA
+391 DFELPLIAMNRA
-403 SQLIAELAG
+403 SQLIQELAG
-412 GEFGPITAV
+412 GEFGPITVA
-421 EQAALLPK
+421 EKTEILPK
-429 REAIALNQA
+429 REAIELKQA
-438 QVDQLLGYAVEPAFI
+438 QVDQLLGYQLTADFI
-453 SDALSRLGCAVT
+453 ADALTRLGCEVT
-465 VKAEGEWTVVP
+465 VKAEGEWNVVP

-494 RIHGYDNI
+494 RIDGYDNI
-502 QISLPVMDVKLAKY
+502 QISLPSMDVQLAKY
-516 ADQFEL
+516 QDRFEI
-522 AQLRQTAVTL
+522 AELRQTIVTL

-550 LNPQVQPLALANPIS
+550 LNPQVNPLMLANPIS
-565 SDLAVMRS
+565 SDLAAMRS

-601 RFDYQGASSIHDLK
+601 RFDYQDAKSIEDLK
-615 QVPAFA
+615 QIPTLA
-621 LIAAGPRTAE
+621 LVAVGSQQPE
-631 SWHGKPAEMDFFD
+631 SWHVKPQPMDFFD
-644 FKGDVEEILAA
+644 FKGEIEEILAA
-655 ARLKVEYVR
+655 GRVKVEYVR

-675 AEILLNGQSIG
+675 AEILVDGQSIG
-686 YLGRLHPS
+686 YIGRLHPS
-694 LEAELDLSATWVAE
+694 LENELDLSTTWVAE
-708 LDQQAILQTYVS
+708 LNQTAVLQSYVS

-725 SRFPSVRRDIALLI
+725 SRFPSIRRDIALLI
-739 SDKINVSEIQ
+739 SDNINVRDIQ

-762 AWLFDV
+762 TWLFDV

-798 IKSGMDNIL
+798 IKSGMDNII

>member
-1 MRLRVLPFEKEGVRG
+1 
-16 GFRNS
+16 
-21 DLQVFNEMKISENW
+21 MKISENW
-35 LRAWV
+35 LRTWV
-40 NPEIDSGTLSDQLT
+40 NPAIDSDTLSDQLT
-54 MLGLEVDDMA
+54 MLGLEVDELA
-64 PAAKPFSGVVVGEVL
+64 PVAKPFTGVVVGEVL

-161 LLELPAD
+161 LLELPDD
-168 APVGVDIREYLEL
+168 APVGVNIREYLKL
-181 DDHVIDISITPNRGD
+181 DDNVIDISITPNRGD
-196 CFSIRGV
+196 CFSIRGI
-203 AREIGVINQLPVA
+203 AREVAVINQLQMNE
-216 APEIKEVAA
+216 PEIKSVDATITDEKKV
-225 AIADH
+225 
-230 KNVIVDTDGCP
+230 VINTDGAP
-241 RYLGRVIKNVNTK
+241 RYLGRVIKNVNVK
-254 APTPAW
+254 AATPEW
-260 MERALARSGIR
+260 MEQALARSGIR
-271 QHSILVDITNYVLI
+271 THSILVDVTNYVLM
-285 ELGQPLHAFD
+285 ELGQPMHAFD
-295 GGKVEGAVHVRQAAA
+295 LAKIEGTVHVRQAQPQ
-310 GEKLVLLNEQEV
+310 EKLQLLNDQEV

-332 DDAKALAIAGIMG
+332 DDQKALAIAGIMG
-345 GLSSS
+345 GLASS
-350 VTDETAEI
+350 VTDDTTDI
-358 FLESAFFAPLHI
+358 FLESAFFAPLAI

-376 FGLHTDASQRYERGV
+376 FGLHTDSSQRYERGV
-391 DFELPMAAMHRA
+391 DFELPLIAMNRA
-403 SQLIAELAG
+403 SQLIQELAG
-412 GEFGPITAV
+412 GEFGPITVA
-421 EQAALLPK
+421 EKSDLLPK
-429 REAIALNQA
+429 REAIELKQV
-438 QVDQLLGYAVEPAFI
+438 QVDQLLGYKVAAEFI
-453 SDALSRLGCAVT
+453 TDALTRLGCEVT
-465 VKAEGEWTVVP
+465 VQANGEWSVVP

-494 RIHGYDNI
+494 RIDGYDNI
-502 QISLPVMDVKLAKY
+502 QISLPSMDVQLANY
-516 ADQFEL
+516 QDRFEI
-522 AQLRQTAVTL
+522 AQLRQTVVTL

-550 LNPQVQPLALANPIS
+550 LNPQVSPLMLANPIS
-565 SDLAVMRS
+565 SDLAAMRS

-601 RFDYQGASSIHDLK
+601 RFDYQNANSIQDLK
-615 QVPAFA
+615 QIPTLA
-621 LIAAGPRTAE
+621 LVAVGSREPE
-631 SWHGKPAEMDFFD
+631 SWHAKPQPMDFFD
-644 FKGDVEEILAA
+644 FKGEVEEILAA
-655 ARLKVEYVR
+655 GRVKVEYVR
-664 SERAWLHPGQS
+664 SERPWLHPGQS
-675 AEILLNGQSIG
+675 AEILVDGQSIG

-694 LEAELDLSATWVAE
+694 LENELDLSTTWVAE
-708 LDQQAILQTYVS
+708 LDQAAVLQSYVS

-739 SDKINVSEIQ
+739 SDNINVRDIQ

-762 AWLFDV
+762 TWLFDV

-798 IKSGMDNIL
+798 IKSGMDNII

>member
-1 MRLRVLPFEKEGVRG
+1 
-16 GFRNS
+16 
-21 DLQVFNEMKISENW
+21 MKISENW
-35 LRAWV
+35 LRTWV
-40 NPEIDSGTLSDQLT
+40 NPAIDSETLSDQLT
-54 MLGLEVDDMA
+54 MLGLEVDELA
-64 PAAKPFSGVVVGEVL
+64 PVAKPFTGVVVGEVL

-168 APVGVDIREYLEL
+168 APVGINIREYLKL
-181 DDHVIDISITPNRGD
+181 DDNVIDISITPNRGD
-196 CFSIRGV
+196 CFSIRGI
-203 AREIGVINQLPVA
+203 AREIAVINQLQMNEPD
-216 APEIKEVAA
+216 IKSVEAT
-225 AIADH
+225 IADE
-230 KNVIVDTDGCP
+230 KKVVISTEGAP
-241 RYLGRVIKNVNTK
+241 RYLGRVIKNVNVK
-254 APTPAW
+254 AATPEW
-260 MERALARSGIR
+260 MEQALARSGIR
-271 QHSILVDITNYVLI
+271 THSILVDVTNYVLM
-285 ELGQPLHAFD
+285 ELGQPMHAFD
-295 GGKVEGAVHVRQAAA
+295 LAKIEGTVHVRQAQPQ
-310 GEKLVLLNEQEV
+310 EKLQLLNDQEV
-322 ELQEDVMVIA
+322 ELQEDIMVIA
-332 DDAKALAIAGIMG
+332 DDQKALAIAGIMG
-345 GLSSS
+345 GLASS
-350 VTDETAEI
+350 VTDDTTDI
-358 FLESAFFAPLHI
+358 FLESAFFAPLAI

-376 FGLHTDASQRYERGV
+376 FGLHTDSSQRYERGV
-391 DFELPMAAMHRA
+391 DFELPLIAMNRA
-403 SQLIAELAG
+403 SQLIQELAG
-412 GEFGPITAV
+412 GEFGPITVA
-421 EQAALLPK
+421 EKTEILPK
-429 REAIALNQA
+429 REAIELKQA
-438 QVDQLLGYAVEPAFI
+438 QVDQLLGYQLTADFI
-453 SDALSRLGCAVT
+453 ADALTRLGCEVT
-465 VKAEGEWTVVP
+465 VKAEGEWNVVP

-494 RIHGYDNI
+494 RIDGYDNI
-502 QISLPVMDVKLAKY
+502 QISLPSMDVQLAKY
-516 ADQFEL
+516 QDRFEI
-522 AQLRQTAVTL
+522 AELRQTIVTL

-550 LNPQVQPLALANPIS
+550 LNPQVNPLMLANPIS
-565 SDLAVMRS
+565 SDLAAMRS

-601 RFDYQGASSIHDLK
+601 RFDYQDAKSIEDLK
-615 QVPAFA
+615 QIPTLA
-621 LIAAGPRTAE
+621 LVAVGSQQPE
-631 SWHGKPAEMDFFD
+631 SWHVKPQPMDFFD
-644 FKGDVEEILAA
+644 FKGEIEEILAA
-655 ARLKVEYVR
+655 GRVKVEYVR

-675 AEILLNGQSIG
+675 AEILVDEQSIG

-694 LEAELDLSATWVAE
+694 LENELDLSTTWVAE
-708 LDQQAILQTYVS
+708 LNQTAVLQSYVS

-725 SRFPSVRRDIALLI
+725 SRFPSIRRDIALLI
-739 SDKINVSEIQ
+739 SDNINVRDIQ

-762 AWLFDV
+762 TWLFDV

-798 IKSGMDNIL
+798 IKSGMDNII

>member
-1 MRLRVLPFEKEGVRG
+1 
-16 GFRNS
+16 
-21 DLQVFNEMKISENW
+21 MKISENW
-35 LRAWV
+35 LRTWV
-40 NPEIDSGTLSDQLT
+40 NPAIDSEALSDQLT
-54 MLGLEVDDMA
+54 MLGLEVDDLT
-64 PAAKPFSGVVVGEVL
+64 PAAKPFTGVVVGEVL

-161 LLELPAD
+161 LLELPDD
-168 APVGVDIREYLEL
+168 APVGVNIREYLNL

-196 CFSIRGV
+196 CFSIRGI
-203 AREIGVINQLPVA
+203 AREIGVINQLPVT
-216 APEIKEVAA
+216 APEIQEVAA
-225 AIADH
+225 TIADQ
-230 KNVIVDTDGCP
+230 KQVVITTEGCP

-260 MERALARSGIR
+260 MEQALARSGIR
-271 QHSILVDITNYVLI
+271 QHSILVDITNYVLM

-295 GGKVEGAVHVRQAAA
+295 GGKVQGSVHVRQATAA
-310 GEKLVLLNEQEV
+310 EKLVLLNEQDV
-322 ELQEDVMVIA
+322 ELSENVMVIA

-350 VTDETAEI
+350 VTDATTEI
-358 FLESAFFAPLHI
+358 FLESAFFAPLAI
-370 AGRARR
+370 AGRARS

-391 DFELPMAAMHRA
+391 DFELPMIAMHRA

-412 GEFGPITAV
+412 GEFGPITVA
-421 EQAALLPK
+421 EQTALLPK
-429 REAIALNQA
+429 REAIELNQA
-438 QVDQLLGYAVEPAFI
+438 QVDQLLGYKVESDFI
-453 SDALSRLGCAVT
+453 TDALQRLGCEVT
-465 VKAEGEWTVVP
+465 VKAQGEWTVVP

-502 QISLPVMDVKLAKY
+502 QMSLPVIDVKLAKHQ
-516 ADQFEL
+516 DQFEL
-522 AQLRQTAVTL
+522 PQLRQTLVTL

-541 FADAKLEKQ
+541 FADLKLEKQ
-550 LNPQVQPLALANPIS
+550 LNSQVNPLALANPIS

-586 LNRQQSRVRFFELGL
+586 INRQQSRVRFFELGL
-601 RFDYQGASSIHDLK
+601 RFDYQNAQNIDDLK
-615 QVPAFA
+615 QIPTLAM
-621 LIAAGPRTAE
+621 IAVGSKQAE
-631 SWHGKPAEMDFFD
+631 SWHAKPQAMDFFD
-644 FKGDVEEILAA
+644 LKGEVEEVLAA
-655 ARLKVEYVR
+655 GRVQVEYVR
-664 SERAWLHPGQS
+664 SEREWLHPGQS
-675 AEILLNGQSIG
+675 AEILVNGQSIG

-694 LEAELDLSATWVAE
+694 LENALDLGTTWVAE
-708 LDQQAILQTYVS
+708 LDQSAVLQTYVS

-725 SRFPSVRRDIALLI
+725 SRFPSVRRDIALVI

-762 AWLFDV
+762 NWLFDV
-768 YTGQGVEE
+768 YTGQGVEQ

-790 SRTLEDAE
+790 TRTLEDAE
-798 IKSGMDNIL
+798 IKSGMDHII
-807 QVLENTYQATLRAS
+807 QVLESTYQATLRAS

>member
-1 MRLRVLPFEKEGVRG
+1 
-16 GFRNS
+16 
-21 DLQVFNEMKISENW
+21 MKISENW
-35 LRAWV
+35 LRTWV
-40 NPEIDSGTLSDQLT
+40 NPTIDSDTLSDQLT
-54 MLGLEVDDMA
+54 MLGLEVDELV
-64 PAAKPFSGVVVGEVL
+64 PAAKPFTGVVIGEVL
-79 TVEQHPDADRLRVT
+79 TVVQHPDADRLRVT

-100 EPLQIVCGA
+100 ESLQIICGA
-109 PNVRAGMKAPV
+109 PNVRAGMKVPV

-168 APVGVDIREYLEL
+168 APVGTNIREYLNL

-203 AREIGVINQLPVA
+203 AREIGVINQLPVT
-216 APEIKEVAA
+216 APEIQDVAA
-225 AIADH
+225 TITDQ
-230 KNVIVDTDGCP
+230 KQIVVTTDGCP

-260 MERALARSGIR
+260 MEQALARSGIR
-271 QHSILVDITNYVLI
+271 QHSILVDITNYVLM

-295 GGKVEGAVHVRQAAA
+295 GGQVQGSVHVRQASAN
-310 GEKLVLLNEQEV
+310 EKLVLLNEQEI
-322 ELQEDVMVIA
+322 ELTEDIMVIA
-332 DDAKALAIAGIMG
+332 DDVKALAIAGIMG

-350 VTDETAEI
+350 VSDETTEI

-376 FGLHTDASQRYERGV
+376 YGLHTDASQRYERGV
-391 DFELPMAAMHRA
+391 DFELPMIAMQRA
-403 SQLIAELAG
+403 SQLIQTLAG
-412 GEFGPITAV
+412 GDFGPISVSEKT
-421 EQAALLPK
+421 ELLPK
-429 REAIALNQA
+429 REAIELNQA
-438 QVDQLLGYAVEPAFI
+438 QVDQLLGYQVPTEFI
-453 SDALSRLGCAVT
+453 TDALQRLGCEVT

-502 QISLPVMDVKLAKY
+502 QISLPVIDVKLAKHQ
-516 ADQFEL
+516 DQFEL
-522 AQLRQTAVTL
+522 TQLRQTLVTL

-541 FADAKLEKQ
+541 FADLKLEKQ
-550 LNPQVQPLALANPIS
+550 LNSQVNPLALANPIS

-586 LNRQQSRVRFFELGL
+586 INRQQSRVRFFELGL
-601 RFDYQGASSIHDLK
+601 RFDYQNAKSIEDLK
-615 QVPAFA
+615 QIPTLAM
-621 LIAAGPRTAE
+621 IAVGSKQIE
-631 SWHGKPAEMDFFD
+631 SWHGKAQVMDFFD
-644 FKGDVEEILAA
+644 LKGEVEEILAA
-655 ARLKVEYVR
+655 GRVQVEYVR
-664 SERAWLHPGQS
+664 SDREWLHPGQS
-675 AEILLNGQSIG
+675 AEILVDGKSVG

-694 LEAELDLSATWVAE
+694 LENALDLSTTWIAE
-708 LDQQAILQTYVS
+708 LDQSAVLQTYVS

-725 SRFPSVRRDIALLI
+725 SRFPSVRRDIALVI

-762 AWLFDV
+762 TWLFDV
-768 YTGQGVEE
+768 YTGQGVEQ

-798 IKSGMDNIL
+798 IKSGMDHII
-807 QVLENTYQATLRAS
+807 QVLEDTYQATLRAS

>member
-1 MRLRVLPFEKEGVRG
+1 
-16 GFRNS
+16 
-21 DLQVFNEMKISENW
+21 MKISENW
-35 LRAWV
+35 LRTWV
-40 NPEIDSGTLSDQLT
+40 NPAIDSDTLSDQLT
-54 MLGLEVDDMA
+54 MLGLEVDELA
-64 PAAKPFSGVVVGEVL
+64 PVAKPFTGVVVGEVL

-109 PNVRAGMKAPV
+109 PNVRVGMKAPV

-168 APVGVDIREYLEL
+168 APVGVNIREYLKL
-181 DDHVIDISITPNRGD
+181 DDNVIDISITPNRGD
-196 CFSIRGV
+196 CFSIRGI
-203 AREIGVINQLPVA
+203 AREIAVINQLQMNE
-216 APEIKEVAA
+216 PEIKSLDATITDEKKV
-225 AIADH
+225 
-230 KNVIVDTDGCP
+230 VISTDGAP
-241 RYLGRVIKNVNTK
+241 RYLGRVVKNVNVK
-254 APTPAW
+254 AATPEW
-260 MERALARSGIR
+260 MEQALARSGIR
-271 QHSILVDITNYVLI
+271 THSILVDVTNYVLM
-285 ELGQPLHAFD
+285 ELGQPMHAFD
-295 GGKVEGAVHVRQAAA
+295 LAKIEGTVHVRQAQPQ
-310 GEKLVLLNEQEV
+310 EKLQLLNDQEV
-322 ELQEDVMVIA
+322 ELQEDIMVIA
-332 DDAKALAIAGIMG
+332 DDQKALAIAGIMG
-345 GLSSS
+345 GLASS
-350 VTDETAEI
+350 VTDDTADI
-358 FLESAFFAPLHI
+358 FLESAFFAPLAI

-376 FGLHTDASQRYERGV
+376 FGLHTDSSQRYERGV
-391 DFELPMAAMHRA
+391 DFELPLIAMNRA
-403 SQLIAELAG
+403 SQLIKELAG
-412 GEFGPITAV
+412 GEFGPITVA
-421 EQAALLPK
+421 EKTDLLPK
-429 REAIALNQA
+429 REAIELKQA
-438 QVDQLLGYAVEPAFI
+438 QVDQLLGYQVAADFI
-453 SDALSRLGCAVT
+453 TDALTRLGCKVT
-465 VKAEGEWTVVP
+465 VKAEGEWSVIP

-494 RIHGYDNI
+494 RIDGYDNI
-502 QISLPVMDVKLAKY
+502 QISLPSMDVQLAKY
-516 ADQFEL
+516 QDRFEI
-522 AQLRQTAVTL
+522 AQLRQTVVTL

-550 LNPQVQPLALANPIS
+550 LNPQVNPLMLANPIS
-565 SDLAVMRS
+565 SDLAAMRS

-601 RFDYQGASSIHDLK
+601 RFDYQNATSIQDLK
-615 QVPAFA
+615 QIPTLA
-621 LIAAGPRTAE
+621 LIAVGSREPE
-631 SWHGKPAEMDFFD
+631 SWHAKPQPMDFFD
-644 FKGDVEEILAA
+644 FKGEVEEVLAA
-655 ARLKVEYVR
+655 GRVKVEYVR

-675 AEILLNGQSIG
+675 AEILVDGKSIG

-694 LEAELDLSATWVAE
+694 LENELDLSTTWVAE
-708 LDQQAILQTYVS
+708 LDQAAVLQSYVS

-739 SDKINVSEIQ
+739 SDNINVRDIQ

-762 AWLFDV
+762 TWLFDV

-798 IKSGMDNIL
+798 IKSGMDNII

>member
-1 MRLRVLPFEKEGVRG
+1 
-16 GFRNS
+16 
-21 DLQVFNEMKISENW
+21 MKISENW
-35 LRAWV
+35 LRTWV
-40 NPEIDSGTLSDQLT
+40 NPAIDSEKLSDQLT
-54 MLGLEVDDMA
+54 MLGLEVDDLS
-64 PAAKPFSGVVVGEVL
+64 PAAKPFTGVVVGEVL

-168 APVGVDIREYLEL
+168 APVGVNVREYLDL
-181 DDHVIDISITPNRGD
+181 DDNVIDISITPNRGD
-196 CFSIRGV
+196 CFSIRGI
-203 AREIGVINQLPVA
+203 AREIGVINQLPVT

-225 AIADH
+225 TLADE
-230 KNVIVDTDGCP
+230 KKVVVETEGCA

-254 APTPAW
+254 APTPEW
-260 MERALARSGIR
+260 MERALVRAGIR
-271 QHSILVDITNYVLI
+271 QHSILVDITNYVLM

-295 GGKVEGAVHVRQAAA
+295 GGKVQGSVHVRQAKA

-322 ELQEDVMVIA
+322 ELQDDVMVIA
-332 DDAKALAIAGIMG
+332 DDEKALAIAGIMG

-350 VTDETAEI
+350 VTDETTEI

-391 DFELPMAAMHRA
+391 DFELPMIAMHRA

-412 GEFGPITAV
+412 GEFGPIIVA
-421 EQAALLPK
+421 EKSELLPK
-429 REAIALNQA
+429 REAIELEQA
-438 QVDQLLGYAVEPAFI
+438 QVDQLLGYTVESDFI
-453 SDALSRLGCAVT
+453 TDALTRLGCEVT
-465 VKAEGEWTVVP
+465 VKAEGQWSVVP

-502 QISLPVMDVKLAKY
+502 QISLPVIDVKLAKY
-516 ADQFEL
+516 EDQFEL
-522 AQLRQTAVTL
+522 TQLRQTAVTL

-541 FADAKLEKQ
+541 FADLKLEKQ
-550 LNPQVQPLALANPIS
+550 LNPDVNPLALANPIS

-586 LNRQQSRVRFFELGL
+586 VNRQQNRVRFFELGL
-601 RFDYQGASSIHDLK
+601 RFNYQNAASIHDLK
-615 QVPAFA
+615 QIPTFA
-621 LIAAGPRTAE
+621 LIATGSRTPE
-631 SWHGKPAEMDFFD
+631 TWHGKAQPMDFFD
-644 FKGDVEEILAA
+644 FKGDIEEILAA
-655 ARLKVEYVR
+655 ARLEVEYVR
-664 SERAWLHPGQS
+664 SERSWLHPGQS
-675 AEILLNGQSIG
+675 AEILVNGQSIG

-694 LEAELDLSATWVAE
+694 LEDELDLATTWVAE
-708 LDQQAILQTYVS
+708 LDQSAVLQTYVS

-749 QLIEKTGGELLDS
+749 GLIEKTGGELLGS
-762 AWLFDV
+762 TWLFDV

>member
-1 MRLRVLPFEKEGVRG
+1 
-16 GFRNS
+16 
-21 DLQVFNEMKISENW
+21 MKISENW
-35 LRAWV
+35 LRTWV
-40 NPEIDSGTLSDQLT
+40 NPAIDSDTLSDQLT
-54 MLGLEVDDMA
+54 MLGLEVDELA
-64 PAAKPFSGVVVGEVL
+64 PVAKPFIGVVVGEVL

-168 APVGVDIREYLEL
+168 APVGVNIREYLKL
-181 DDHVIDISITPNRGD
+181 DDNVIDISITPNRGD
-196 CFSIRGV
+196 CFSIRGI
-203 AREIGVINQLPVA
+203 AREIAVINQLQMNE
-216 APEIKEVAA
+216 PEIKSVDATITDEKKV
-225 AIADH
+225 
-230 KNVIVDTDGCP
+230 VISTDGAP
-241 RYLGRVIKNVNTK
+241 RYLGRVVKNVNVK
-254 APTPAW
+254 AATPEW
-260 MERALARSGIR
+260 MEQALARSGIR
-271 QHSILVDITNYVLI
+271 THSILVDVTNYVLM
-285 ELGQPLHAFD
+285 ELGQPMHAFD
-295 GGKVEGAVHVRQAAA
+295 LAKIEGTVHVRQAQPQ
-310 GEKLVLLNEQEV
+310 EKLQLLNDQEV
-322 ELQEDVMVIA
+322 ELQEDIMVIA
-332 DDAKALAIAGIMG
+332 DDQKALAIAGIMG
-345 GLSSS
+345 GLASS
-350 VTDETAEI
+350 VTDDTADI
-358 FLESAFFAPLHI
+358 FLESAFFAPLAI

-376 FGLHTDASQRYERGV
+376 FGLHTDSSQRYERGV
-391 DFELPMAAMHRA
+391 DFELPLIAMNRA
-403 SQLIAELAG
+403 SQLIKELAG
-412 GEFGPITAV
+412 GEFGPITVA
-421 EQAALLPK
+421 EKTDLLPK
-429 REAIALNQA
+429 REAIELKQA
-438 QVDQLLGYAVEPAFI
+438 QVDQLLGYQVAADFI
-453 SDALSRLGCAVT
+453 TDALTRLGCKVT
-465 VKAEGEWTVVP
+465 VKAKGEWSVIP

-494 RIHGYDNI
+494 RIDGYDNI
-502 QISLPVMDVKLAKY
+502 QISLPSMDVQLAKY
-516 ADQFEL
+516 QDRFEI
-522 AQLRQTAVTL
+522 AQLRQTVVTL

-550 LNPQVQPLALANPIS
+550 LNPQVNPLMLANPIS
-565 SDLAVMRS
+565 SDLAAMRS

-601 RFDYQGASSIHDLK
+601 RFDYQNATSIQDLK
-615 QVPAFA
+615 QIPTLA
-621 LIAAGPRTAE
+621 LIAVGSREPE
-631 SWHGKPAEMDFFD
+631 SWHAKPQPMDFFD
-644 FKGDVEEILAA
+644 FKGEVEEVLAA
-655 ARLKVEYVR
+655 GRVKVEYVR

-675 AEILLNGQSIG
+675 AEILVDGKSIG

-694 LEAELDLSATWVAE
+694 LENELDLSTTWVAE
-708 LDQQAILQTYVS
+708 LDQAAVLQSYVS

-739 SDKINVSEIQ
+739 SDNINVRDIQ

-762 AWLFDV
+762 TWLFDV

-798 IKSGMDNIL
+798 IKSGMDNII

>member
-1 MRLRVLPFEKEGVRG
+1 
-16 GFRNS
+16 
-21 DLQVFNEMKISENW
+21 MKISENW
-35 LRAWV
+35 LRTWV
-40 NPEIDSGTLSDQLT
+40 NPAIDSDTLSDQLT
-54 MLGLEVDDMA
+54 MLGLEVDELA
-64 PAAKPFSGVVVGEVL
+64 PVAKPFTGVVVGEVL

-125 VLPGDFKIKKG
+125 ILPGDFKIKKG

-168 APVGVDIREYLEL
+168 APVGVNIREYLKL
-181 DDHVIDISITPNRGD
+181 DDNVIDISITPNRGD
-196 CFSIRGV
+196 CFSIRGI
-203 AREIGVINQLPVA
+203 AREVAVINQQQMNE
-216 APEIKEVAA
+216 PEIKSVDATITDEKKV
-225 AIADH
+225 
-230 KNVIVDTDGCP
+230 VISTDGAP
-241 RYLGRVIKNVNTK
+241 RYLGRVIKNVNVK
-254 APTPAW
+254 AATPEW
-260 MERALARSGIR
+260 MEQALARSGIR
-271 QHSILVDITNYVLI
+271 THSILVDVTNYVLM
-285 ELGQPLHAFD
+285 ELGQPMHAFD
-295 GGKVEGAVHVRQAAA
+295 LAKIEGTVHVRQAKPQ
-310 GEKLVLLNEQEV
+310 EKLQLLNDQEV

-332 DDAKALAIAGIMG
+332 DDQKALAIAGIMG
-345 GLSSS
+345 GLASS
-350 VTDETAEI
+350 VTDDTTDI
-358 FLESAFFAPLHI
+358 FLESAFFAPLAI

-376 FGLHTDASQRYERGV
+376 FGLHTDSSQRYERGV
-391 DFELPMAAMHRA
+391 DFELPLIAMNRA
-403 SQLIAELAG
+403 SQLIQELAG
-412 GEFGPITAV
+412 GEFGPITVA
-421 EQAALLPK
+421 EKSDLLPK
-429 REAIALNQA
+429 REAIELKQV
-438 QVDQLLGYAVEPAFI
+438 QVDQLLGYKVAAEFI
-453 SDALSRLGCAVT
+453 TDALTRLGCEVT
-465 VKAEGEWTVVP
+465 VQADGEWSVVP

-494 RIHGYDNI
+494 RIDGYDNI
-502 QISLPVMDVKLAKY
+502 QISLPSMDVQLAKY
-516 ADQFEL
+516 QDRFEI
-522 AQLRQTAVTL
+522 AQLRQTVVTL

-550 LNPQVQPLALANPIS
+550 LNPQVSPLMLANPIS
-565 SDLAVMRS
+565 SDLAAMRS

-601 RFDYQGASSIHDLK
+601 RFDYQNANSIQDLK
-615 QVPAFA
+615 QIPTLA
-621 LIAAGPRTAE
+621 LVAVGSREPE
-631 SWHGKPAEMDFFD
+631 SWHAKPQPMDFFD
-644 FKGDVEEILAA
+644 FKGEVEEILAA
-655 ARLKVEYVR
+655 GRVKVEYVR
-664 SERAWLHPGQS
+664 SERPWLHPGQS
-675 AEILLNGQSIG
+675 AEILVDGQSIG

-694 LEAELDLSATWVAE
+694 LENELDLSTTWVAE
-708 LDQQAILQTYVS
+708 LDQAAVLQSYVS

-739 SDKINVSEIQ
+739 SDNINVRDIQ
-749 QLIEKTGGELLDS
+749 QLIEKTGGEFLDS
-762 AWLFDV
+762 TWLFDV

-798 IKSGMDNIL
+798 IKSGMDNII

>member
-1 MRLRVLPFEKEGVRG
+1 
-16 GFRNS
+16 
-21 DLQVFNEMKISENW
+21 MKISENW
-35 LRAWV
+35 LRTWV
-40 NPEIDSGTLSDQLT
+40 NPAIDSDTLSDQLT
-54 MLGLEVDDMA
+54 MLGLEVDELV
-64 PAAKPFSGVVVGEVL
+64 PAAKPFTGVVIGEVL
-79 TVEQHPDADRLRVT
+79 TVVQHPDADRLRVT

-109 PNVRAGMKAPV
+109 PNVRVGMKAPV

-168 APVGVDIREYLEL
+168 APVGTNIREYLNL

-203 AREIGVINQLPVA
+203 AREIGVINQLPVT
-216 APEIKEVAA
+216 APEIQDVAA
-225 AIADH
+225 TLADQ
-230 KNVIVDTDGCP
+230 KQVVVTTDGCP

-254 APTPAW
+254 APTPEW
-260 MERALARSGIR
+260 MEQALARSGIR
-271 QHSILVDITNYVLI
+271 QHSILVDITNYVLM

-295 GGKVEGAVHVRQAAA
+295 GDEVQGSVHVRQASAN
-310 GEKLVLLNEQEV
+310 EKLVLLNEQEI
-322 ELQEDVMVIA
+322 ELTEDVMVIA
-332 DDAKALAIAGIMG
+332 DDVKALAIAGIMG

-350 VTDETAEI
+350 VTDETTEI

-376 FGLHTDASQRYERGV
+376 YGLHTDASQRYERGV
-391 DFELPMAAMHRA
+391 DFELPMIAMQRA
-403 SQLIAELAG
+403 SQLIQALAG
-412 GEFGPITAV
+412 GDFGPITV
-421 EQAALLPK
+421 SEKTELLPK
-429 REAIALNQA
+429 REAIGLNQA
-438 QVDQLLGYAVEPAFI
+438 QVDQLLGYQVPTVFI
-453 SDALSRLGCAVT
+453 TDALQRLGCNVT
-465 VKAEGEWTVVP
+465 VKAEGEWIVVP

-502 QISLPVMDVKLAKY
+502 QISLPVIDVKLAQHQ
-516 ADQFEL
+516 DQFEL
-522 AQLRQTAVTL
+522 TQLRQTLVTL

-541 FADAKLEKQ
+541 FADLKLEKQ
-550 LNPQVQPLALANPIS
+550 LNSQVNPLALANPIS

-586 LNRQQSRVRFFELGL
+586 INRQQSRVRFFELGL
-601 RFDYQGASSIHDLK
+601 RFDYQNAKSIEDLK
-615 QVPAFA
+615 QIPTLAM
-621 LIAAGPRTAE
+621 IAVGSKQIE
-631 SWHGKPAEMDFFD
+631 SWHGKAQVMDFFD
-644 FKGDVEEILAA
+644 LKGEVEEILAA
-655 ARLKVEYVR
+655 GRVQVEYVR
-664 SERAWLHPGQS
+664 SDREWLHPGQS
-675 AEILLNGQSIG
+675 AEILVDGKSVG

-694 LEAELDLSATWVAE
+694 LENALDLSTTWIAE
-708 LDQQAILQTYVS
+708 LDQSAVLQTYVS

-725 SRFPSVRRDIALLI
+725 SRFPSVRRDIALVI

-762 AWLFDV
+762 TWLFDV
-768 YTGQGVEE
+768 YTGQGVEQ

-798 IKSGMDNIL
+798 IKSGMDHII
-807 QVLENTYQATLRAS
+807 QVLEDTYQATLRAS

>member
-1 MRLRVLPFEKEGVRG
+1 
-16 GFRNS
+16 
-21 DLQVFNEMKISENW
+21 MKISENW
-35 LRAWV
+35 LRTWV
-40 NPEIDSGTLSDQLT
+40 NPAIDSDTLSDQLT
-54 MLGLEVDDMA
+54 MLGLEVDELA
-64 PAAKPFSGVVVGEVL
+64 PVAKPFTGVVVGEVL

-125 VLPGDFKIKKG
+125 ILPGDFKIKKG

-168 APVGVDIREYLEL
+168 APVGVNIREYLKL
-181 DDHVIDISITPNRGD
+181 DDNVIDISITPNRGD
-196 CFSIRGV
+196 CFSIRGI
-203 AREIGVINQLPVA
+203 AREVAVINQLQMNE
-216 APEIKEVAA
+216 PEIKSVDATITDEKKV
-225 AIADH
+225 
-230 KNVIVDTDGCP
+230 VISTDGAP
-241 RYLGRVIKNVNTK
+241 RYLGRVIKNVNVK
-254 APTPAW
+254 AATPEW
-260 MERALARSGIR
+260 MEQALARSGIR
-271 QHSILVDITNYVLI
+271 THSILVDVTNYVLM
-285 ELGQPLHAFD
+285 ELGQPMHAFD
-295 GGKVEGAVHVRQAAA
+295 LAKIEGTVHVRQAQPQ
-310 GEKLVLLNEQEV
+310 EKLQLLNDQEV

-332 DDAKALAIAGIMG
+332 DDQKALAIAGIMG
-345 GLSSS
+345 GLASS
-350 VTDETAEI
+350 VTDDTSDI
-358 FLESAFFAPLHI
+358 FLESAFFAPLAI

-376 FGLHTDASQRYERGV
+376 FGLHTDSSQRYERGV
-391 DFELPMAAMHRA
+391 DFELPLIAMNRA
-403 SQLIAELAG
+403 SQLIQELAG
-412 GEFGPITAV
+412 GEFGPITVA
-421 EQAALLPK
+421 EKSDLLPK
-429 REAIALNQA
+429 REAIELKQV
-438 QVDQLLGYAVEPAFI
+438 QVDQLLGYKVAAEFI
-453 SDALSRLGCAVT
+453 TDVLTRLGCEVT
-465 VKAEGEWTVVP
+465 VQANGEWSVVP

-494 RIHGYDNI
+494 RIDGYDNI
-502 QISLPVMDVKLAKY
+502 QISLPSMDVQLAKY
-516 ADQFEL
+516 QDRFEI
-522 AQLRQTAVTL
+522 AQLRQTVVTL

-550 LNPQVQPLALANPIS
+550 LNPQVSPLMLANPIS
-565 SDLAVMRS
+565 SDLAAMRS

-601 RFDYQGASSIHDLK
+601 RFDYQNANSIQDLK
-615 QVPAFA
+615 QIPTLA
-621 LIAAGPRTAE
+621 LVAVGSREPE
-631 SWHGKPAEMDFFD
+631 SWHAKPQPMDFFD
-644 FKGDVEEILAA
+644 FKGEVEEILAA
-655 ARLKVEYVR
+655 GRVKVEYVR
-664 SERAWLHPGQS
+664 SERPWLHPGQS
-675 AEILLNGQSIG
+675 AEILVDGQSIG

-694 LEAELDLSATWVAE
+694 LENELDLSTTWVAE
-708 LDQQAILQTYVS
+708 LDQAAVLQSYVS

-739 SDKINVSEIQ
+739 SDNINVRDIQ

-762 AWLFDV
+762 TWLFDV

-798 IKSGMDNIL
+798 IKSGMDNII

>member
-1 MRLRVLPFEKEGVRG
+1 
-16 GFRNS
+16 
-21 DLQVFNEMKISENW
+21 MKISENW
-35 LRAWV
+35 LRTWV
-40 NPEIDSGTLSDQLT
+40 NPAIDSDTLSDQLT
-54 MLGLEVDDMA
+54 MLGLEVDELA
-64 PAAKPFSGVVVGEVL
+64 PVAKPFTGVVVGEVL

-125 VLPGDFKIKKG
+125 ILPGDFKIKKG

-161 LLELPAD
+161 LLELPDD
-168 APVGVDIREYLEL
+168 APVGVNIREYLKL
-181 DDHVIDISITPNRGD
+181 DDNVIDISITPNRGD
-196 CFSIRGV
+196 CFSIRGI
-203 AREIGVINQLPVA
+203 AREVAVINQLQMNE
-216 APEIKEVAA
+216 PEIKSVDATITDEKKV
-225 AIADH
+225 
-230 KNVIVDTDGCP
+230 VINTDGAP
-241 RYLGRVIKNVNTK
+241 RYLGRVIKNVNVK
-254 APTPAW
+254 ASTPEW
-260 MERALARSGIR
+260 MEQALARSGIR
-271 QHSILVDITNYVLI
+271 THSILVDVTNYVLM
-285 ELGQPLHAFD
+285 ELGQPMHAFD
-295 GGKVEGAVHVRQAAA
+295 LAKIEGTVHVRQAQPQ
-310 GEKLVLLNEQEV
+310 EKLQLLNDQEV
-322 ELQEDVMVIA
+322 ELQDDVMVIA
-332 DDAKALAIAGIMG
+332 DDQKALAIAGIMG
-345 GLSSS
+345 GLASS
-350 VTDETAEI
+350 VTDDTTDI
-358 FLESAFFAPLHI
+358 FLESAFFAPLAI

-376 FGLHTDASQRYERGV
+376 FGLHTDSSQRYERGV
-391 DFELPMAAMHRA
+391 DFELPLIAMNRA
-403 SQLIAELAG
+403 SQLIQELAG
-412 GEFGPITAV
+412 GEFGPITVA
-421 EQAALLPK
+421 EKSDLLPK
-429 REAIALNQA
+429 REAIELKQA
-438 QVDQLLGYAVEPAFI
+438 QVDQLLGYKVAAEFI
-453 SDALSRLGCAVT
+453 TDALTRLGCEVT
-465 VKAEGEWTVVP
+465 IQADGEWSVVP

-494 RIHGYDNI
+494 RIDGYDNI
-502 QISLPVMDVKLAKY
+502 QISLPSMDVQLAKY
-516 ADQFEL
+516 QDRFEI
-522 AQLRQTAVTL
+522 AQLRQTVVTL

-550 LNPQVQPLALANPIS
+550 LNPQVSPLMLANPIS
-565 SDLAVMRS
+565 SDLAAMRS

-601 RFDYQGASSIHDLK
+601 RFDYQNANSIQDLK
-615 QVPAFA
+615 QIPTLA
-621 LIAAGPRTAE
+621 LVAVGSREPE
-631 SWHGKPAEMDFFD
+631 SWHAKPQPMDFFD
-644 FKGDVEEILAA
+644 FKGEVEEILAA
-655 ARLKVEYVR
+655 GRVKVEYVR
-664 SERAWLHPGQS
+664 SERPWLHPGQS
-675 AEILLNGQSIG
+675 AEILVDGQSIG

-694 LEAELDLSATWVAE
+694 LENELDLSTTWVAE
-708 LDQQAILQTYVS
+708 LDQAAVLQSYVS

-739 SDKINVSEIQ
+739 SDNINVRDIQ

-762 AWLFDV
+762 TWLFDV

-798 IKSGMDNIL
+798 IKSGMDNII

>member
-1 MRLRVLPFEKEGVRG
+1 
-16 GFRNS
+16 
-21 DLQVFNEMKISENW
+21 MKISENW
-35 LRAWV
+35 LRTWV
-40 NPEIDSGTLSDQLT
+40 NPAIDSDTLSDQLT
-54 MLGLEVDDMA
+54 MLGLEVDDLS
-64 PAAKPFSGVVVGEVL
+64 PAAKPFTGVVVGEVL
-79 TVEQHPDADRLRVT
+79 TVVQHPDADRLRVT

-109 PNVRAGMKAPV
+109 PNVRVGMKAPV

-168 APVGVDIREYLEL
+168 APVGVNVREYLDL
-181 DDHVIDISITPNRGD
+181 DDNVIDISITPNRGD
-196 CFSIRGV
+196 CFSIRGI
-203 AREIGVINQLPVA
+203 AREIGVINQLPVT
-216 APEIKEVAA
+216 APLITEVAA
-225 AIADH
+225 TITDE
-230 KNVIVDTDGCP
+230 KKVVVETDGCP

-254 APTPAW
+254 APTPEW
-260 MERALARSGIR
+260 MERALARAGIR
-271 QHSILVDITNYVLI
+271 QHSILVDITNYVLM

-295 GGKVEGAVHVRQAAA
+295 GGKVEGSVRVRQATAA
-310 GEKLVLLNEQEV
+310 EKLTLLNEQEV
-322 ELQEDVMVIA
+322 ELSENVMVIA
-332 DDAKALAIAGIMG
+332 DDQKALAIAGIMG
-345 GLSSS
+345 GLSSAVS
-350 VTDETAEI
+350 DDTTEI
-358 FLESAFFAPLHI
+358 FLESAFFDQLYI
-370 AGRARR
+370 AGRARS

-391 DFELPMAAMHRA
+391 DFELPMMAMHRA
-403 SQLIAELAG
+403 SQLIADLAG
-412 GEFGPITAV
+412 GEFGPITVAEKV
-421 EQAALLPK
+421 ELLPK
-429 REAIALNQA
+429 REAIELNQA
-438 QVDQLLGYAVEPAFI
+438 QVDQLLGYKVESAFI
-453 SDALSRLGCAVT
+453 TDALTRLGCNVT

-476 PSHRYDMA
+476 PSHRFDMA

-502 QISLPVMDVKLAKY
+502 QISLPVIDVKLAKY
-516 ADQFEL
+516 QDQFEL
-522 AQLRQTAVTL
+522 VQLRQTAVTL

-586 LNRQQSRVRFFELGL
+586 VNRQQNRVRFYELGL
-601 RFDYQGASSIHDLK
+601 RFDYQGANSIHDLK
-615 QVPAFA
+615 QIPTFA
-621 LIAAGPRTAE
+621 LVATGSRTTE
-631 SWHGKPAEMDFFD
+631 SWHGKAQPMDFFD
-644 FKGDVEEILAA
+644 FKGDVEEILNS
-655 ARLKVEYVR
+655 ARLNVEYVR
-664 SERAWLHPGQS
+664 SERTWLHPGQS
-675 AEILLNGQSIG
+675 AEILVNGQSIG
-686 YLGRLHPS
+686 YFGRLHPS
-694 LEAELDLSATWVAE
+694 LEDELDLATTWVAE
-708 LDQQAILQTYVS
+708 LDQSAVLQTYVS

-749 QLIEKTGGELLDS
+749 QLIEKTGGELLD
-762 AWLFDV
+762 AVWLFDV

-784 LLWQHP
+784 IQWQHP
-790 SRTLEDAE
+790 TRTLEDAE
-798 IKSGMDNIL
+798 IKTGMDNIL

>member
-1 MRLRVLPFEKEGVRG
+1 
-16 GFRNS
+16 
-21 DLQVFNEMKISENW
+21 MKISENW
-35 LRAWV
+35 LRTWV
-40 NPEIDSGTLSDQLT
+40 NPAIDSETLSDQLT
-54 MLGLEVDDMA
+54 MLGLEVDELA
-64 PAAKPFSGVVVGEVL
+64 PVAKPFTGVVVGEVL

-161 LLELPAD
+161 LLELPDD
-168 APVGVDIREYLEL
+168 APVGVNIREYLKL
-181 DDHVIDISITPNRGD
+181 DDNVIDISITPNRGD
-196 CFSIRGV
+196 CFSIRGI
-203 AREIGVINQLPVA
+203 AREIAVINQLQMNEPD
-216 APEIKEVAA
+216 IKSVDAT
-225 AIADH
+225 IADE
-230 KNVIVDTDGCP
+230 KKVVISTEGAP
-241 RYLGRVIKNVNTK
+241 RYLGRVIKNVNVK
-254 APTPAW
+254 AATPGW
-260 MERALARSGIR
+260 MEQALARSGIR
-271 QHSILVDITNYVLI
+271 THSILVDVTNYVLM
-285 ELGQPLHAFD
+285 ELGQPMHAFD
-295 GGKVEGAVHVRQAAA
+295 LAKIEGTVHVRQAQAQ
-310 GEKLVLLNEQEV
+310 EKLQLLNDQEV
-322 ELQEDVMVIA
+322 ELQEDIMVIA
-332 DDAKALAIAGIMG
+332 DDQKALAIAGIMG
-345 GLSSS
+345 GLASS
-350 VTDETAEI
+350 VTDDTTDI
-358 FLESAFFAPLHI
+358 FLESAFFAPLAI

-376 FGLHTDASQRYERGV
+376 FGLHTDSSQRYERGV
-391 DFELPMAAMHRA
+391 DFELPLIAMNRA
-403 SQLIAELAG
+403 SQLIQELAG
-412 GEFGPITAV
+412 GEFGPITVA
-421 EQAALLPK
+421 EKTEILPK
-429 REAIALNQA
+429 REAIELKQA
-438 QVDQLLGYAVEPAFI
+438 QVDQLLGYQLTADFI
-453 SDALSRLGCAVT
+453 ADALTRLGCEVT
-465 VKAEGEWTVVP
+465 VKAEGEWSVVP

-494 RIHGYDNI
+494 RIDGYDNI
-502 QISLPVMDVKLAKY
+502 QISLPSMDVQLAKY
-516 ADQFEL
+516 QDRFEI
-522 AQLRQTAVTL
+522 AELRQTIVTL

-550 LNPQVQPLALANPIS
+550 LNPQVNPLMLANPIS
-565 SDLAVMRS
+565 SDLAAMRS

-601 RFDYQGASSIHDLK
+601 RFDYQDAKSIQDLK
-615 QVPAFA
+615 QIPTLA
-621 LIAAGPRTAE
+621 LVAVGSQQPE
-631 SWHGKPAEMDFFD
+631 SWHVKPQPMDFFD
-644 FKGDVEEILAA
+644 FKGEIEEILAA
-655 ARLKVEYVR
+655 GRVKVEYVR

-675 AEILLNGQSIG
+675 AEILVDGQSIG

-694 LEAELDLSATWVAE
+694 LENELDLSTTWVAE
-708 LDQQAILQTYVS
+708 LDQTAVLQSYVS

-725 SRFPSVRRDIALLI
+725 SRFPSIRRDIALLI
-739 SDKINVSEIQ
+739 SDNINVRDIQ

-762 AWLFDV
+762 TWLFDV

-798 IKSGMDNIL
+798 IKSGMDNII

>member
-1 MRLRVLPFEKEGVRG
+1 
-16 GFRNS
+16 
-21 DLQVFNEMKISENW
+21 MKISENW
-35 LRAWV
+35 LRTWV
-40 NPEIDSGTLSDQLT
+40 NPAIDSETLSNQLT
-54 MLGLEVDDMA
+54 MLGLEVDDMS
-64 PAAKPFSGVVVGEVL
+64 PAAKPFTGVVVGEVL

-153 DLEDKIDG
+153 DLEDKLDG

-168 APVGVDIREYLEL
+168 APVGVNVREYLDL

-203 AREIGVINQLPVA
+203 AREIGVINQLSVNSPDIQPVA
-216 APEIKEVAA
+216 STIHDEKTVQSLTE
-225 AIADH
+225 
-230 KNVIVDTDGCP
+230 GCP

-254 APTPAW
+254 AATPEW

-285 ELGQPLHAFD
+285 ELGQPMHAFD
-295 GGKVEGAVHVRQAAA
+295 GAKIQGGIQVRQATAA
-310 GEKLVLLNEQEV
+310 EKMVLLNEQEV

-332 DDAKALAIAGIMG
+332 DDAKVLAMAGIMG
-345 GLSSS
+345 GLSSAVS
-350 VTDETAEI
+350 DETTEI

-376 FGLHTDASQRYERGV
+376 YGLHTDASQRYERGV
-391 DFELPMAAMHRA
+391 DFELPLLAMNRA

-412 GEFGPITAV
+412 GEFGPITVA
-421 EQAALLPK
+421 EQAAHLPT
-429 REAIALNQA
+429 RAAILLNQS
-438 QVDQLLGYAVEPAFI
+438 QVDQLLGYHVDAEFI
-453 SDALSRLGCAVT
+453 ADALTRLGCQVT
-465 VKAEGEWTVVP
+465 VQAEGQWSVVP
-476 PSHRYDMA
+476 PSHRFDMA
-484 IYQDLIEEVA
+484 IYQDLIEEIA

-502 QISLPVMDVKLAKY
+502 QISLPVIDVQLAKY
-516 ADQFEL
+516 QDQFEV

-550 LNPQVQPLALANPIS
+550 LNPAVNPLALANPIS

-586 LNRQQSRVRFFELGL
+586 VNRQQNRVRFFELGL
-601 RFDYQGASSIHDLK
+601 RFDYQHAVSIHDLK
-615 QVPAFA
+615 QIPTLA
-621 LIAAGPRTAE
+621 LIAVGAKYPE
-631 SWHGKPAEMDFFD
+631 SWHVKPQPMDFFD
-644 FKGDVEEILAA
+644 FKGDIEEVLAA
-655 ARLKVEYVR
+655 GRVQVEYVR
-664 SERAWLHPGQS
+664 SERTWLHPGQS
-675 AEILLNGQSIG
+675 AEILVDGQSIG

-694 LEAELDLSATWVAE
+694 LENELDLGTTWVAE
-708 LDQQAILQTYVS
+708 LDQTAVLQTYVS

-725 SRFPSVRRDIALLI
+725 SRYPSVRRDIALLI

-749 QLIEKTGGELLDS
+749 QLIEKTGGALLDS
-762 AWLFDV
+762 TWLFDV
-768 YTGQGVEE
+768 YTGKGVEQ

-790 SRTLEDAE
+790 TRTLEDAE

>member
-1 MRLRVLPFEKEGVRG
+1 
-16 GFRNS
+16 
-21 DLQVFNEMKISENW
+21 MKISENW
-35 LRAWV
+35 LRTWV
-40 NPEIDSGTLSDQLT
+40 NPAIDSDTLSDQLT
-54 MLGLEVDDMA
+54 MLGLEVDELA
-64 PAAKPFSGVVVGEVL
+64 SVAKPFTGVVVGEVL

-125 VLPGDFKIKKG
+125 ILPGDFKIKKG

-168 APVGVDIREYLEL
+168 APVGVNIREYLKL
-181 DDHVIDISITPNRGD
+181 DDNVIDISITPNRGD
-196 CFSIRGV
+196 CFSIRGI
-203 AREIGVINQLPVA
+203 AREVAVINQLQMNE
-216 APEIKEVAA
+216 PEIKSVDATITDEKKV
-225 AIADH
+225 
-230 KNVIVDTDGCP
+230 VINTDGAP
-241 RYLGRVIKNVNTK
+241 RYLGRVIKNVNVK
-254 APTPAW
+254 AATPEW
-260 MERALARSGIR
+260 MEQALARSGIR
-271 QHSILVDITNYVLI
+271 THSILVDVTNYVLM
-285 ELGQPLHAFD
+285 ELGQPMHAFD
-295 GGKVEGAVHVRQAAA
+295 LAKIEGTVHVRQAKPQ
-310 GEKLVLLNEQEV
+310 EKLQLLNDQEV
-322 ELQEDVMVIA
+322 ELQDDVMVIA
-332 DDAKALAIAGIMG
+332 DDQKALAIAGIMG
-345 GLSSS
+345 GLASS
-350 VTDETAEI
+350 VTDDTTDI
-358 FLESAFFAPLHI
+358 FLESAFFAPLAI

-376 FGLHTDASQRYERGV
+376 FGLHTDSSQRYERGV
-391 DFELPMAAMHRA
+391 DFELPLIAMNRA
-403 SQLIAELAG
+403 SQLIQELAG
-412 GEFGPITAV
+412 GEFGPITVA
-421 EQAALLPK
+421 EKSDLLPK
-429 REAIALNQA
+429 REAIELKQA
-438 QVDQLLGYAVEPAFI
+438 QVDQLLGYKVAAEFI
-453 SDALSRLGCAVT
+453 TDALTRLGCEVT
-465 VKAEGEWTVVP
+465 VQADGEWSVVP

-494 RIHGYDNI
+494 RIDGYDNI
-502 QISLPVMDVKLAKY
+502 QISLPSMDVQLAKY
-516 ADQFEL
+516 QDRFEI
-522 AQLRQTAVTL
+522 AQLRQTVVTL

-550 LNPQVQPLALANPIS
+550 LNPQVSPLMLANPIS
-565 SDLAVMRS
+565 SDLAAMRS

-601 RFDYQGASSIHDLK
+601 RFDYQNANSIQDLK
-615 QVPAFA
+615 QIPTLA
-621 LIAAGPRTAE
+621 LVAVGSREPE
-631 SWHGKPAEMDFFD
+631 SWHAKPQPMDFFD
-644 FKGDVEEILAA
+644 FKGEVEEILAA
-655 ARLKVEYVR
+655 GRVKVEYVR
-664 SERAWLHPGQS
+664 SERPWLHPGQS
-675 AEILLNGQSIG
+675 AEILVDGQSIG

-694 LEAELDLSATWVAE
+694 LENELDLSTTWVAE
-708 LDQQAILQTYVS
+708 LDQAAVLQSYVS

-739 SDKINVSEIQ
+739 SDNINIRDIQ

-762 AWLFDV
+762 TWLFDV
-768 YTGQGVEE
+768 YTGQGVEK

-798 IKSGMDNIL
+798 IKSGMDNII

>member
-1 MRLRVLPFEKEGVRG
+1 
-16 GFRNS
+16 
-21 DLQVFNEMKISENW
+21 MKISENW
-35 LRAWV
+35 LRTWV
-40 NPEIDSGTLSDQLT
+40 NPAIDSDTLSDQLT
-54 MLGLEVDDMA
+54 MLGLEVDELA
-64 PAAKPFSGVVVGEVL
+64 PVAKPFTGVVVGEVL

-125 VLPGDFKIKKG
+125 ILPGDFKIKKG

-161 LLELPAD
+161 LLELPDD
-168 APVGVDIREYLEL
+168 APVGVNIREYLKL
-181 DDHVIDISITPNRGD
+181 DDNVIDISITPNRGD
-196 CFSIRGV
+196 CFSIRGI
-203 AREIGVINQLPVA
+203 AREVAVINQLQMNE
-216 APEIKEVAA
+216 PEIKSVDATITDEKKV
-225 AIADH
+225 
-230 KNVIVDTDGCP
+230 VINTDGAP
-241 RYLGRVIKNVNTK
+241 RYLGRVIKNVNVK
-254 APTPAW
+254 AATPEW
-260 MERALARSGIR
+260 MEQALARSGIR
-271 QHSILVDITNYVLI
+271 THSILVDVTNYVLM
-285 ELGQPLHAFD
+285 ELGQPMHAFD
-295 GGKVEGAVHVRQAAA
+295 LAKIEGTVHVRQAQPQ
-310 GEKLVLLNEQEV
+310 EKLQLLNDQEV
-322 ELQEDVMVIA
+322 ELQDDVMVIA
-332 DDAKALAIAGIMG
+332 DDQKALAIAGIMG
-345 GLSSS
+345 GLASS
-350 VTDETAEI
+350 VTDDTTDI
-358 FLESAFFAPLHI
+358 FLESAFFAPLAI

-376 FGLHTDASQRYERGV
+376 FGLHTDSSQRYERGV
-391 DFELPMAAMHRA
+391 DFELPLIAMNRA
-403 SQLIAELAG
+403 SQLIQELAG
-412 GEFGPITAV
+412 GEFGPITVA
-421 EQAALLPK
+421 EKSDLLPK
-429 REAIALNQA
+429 REVIELKQV
-438 QVDQLLGYAVEPAFI
+438 QVDQLLGYKVAAEFI
-453 SDALSRLGCAVT
+453 TDALTRLGCEVT
-465 VKAEGEWTVVP
+465 VQANGEWSVVP

-494 RIHGYDNI
+494 RIDGYDNI
-502 QISLPVMDVKLAKY
+502 QISLPSMDVQLAKY
-516 ADQFEL
+516 QDRFEI
-522 AQLRQTAVTL
+522 AQLRQTVVTL

-550 LNPQVQPLALANPIS
+550 LNPQVSPLMLANPIS
-565 SDLAVMRS
+565 SDLAAMRS

-601 RFDYQGASSIHDLK
+601 RFDYQNANSIQDLK
-615 QVPAFA
+615 QIPTLA
-621 LIAAGPRTAE
+621 LVAVGSREPE
-631 SWHGKPAEMDFFD
+631 SWHAKPQPMDFFD
-644 FKGDVEEILAA
+644 FKGEVEEILAA
-655 ARLKVEYVR
+655 GRVKVEYVR
-664 SERAWLHPGQS
+664 SERPWLHPGQS
-675 AEILLNGQSIG
+675 AEILVDGQSIG

-694 LEAELDLSATWVAE
+694 LENELDLSTTWVAE
-708 LDQQAILQTYVS
+708 LDQAAVLQSYVS

-739 SDKINVSEIQ
+739 SDNINVRDIQ

-762 AWLFDV
+762 TWLFDV

-798 IKSGMDNIL
+798 IKSGMDNII

>member
-1 MRLRVLPFEKEGVRG
+1 
-16 GFRNS
+16 
-21 DLQVFNEMKISENW
+21 MKISENW
-35 LRAWV
+35 LRTWV
-40 NPEIDSGTLSDQLT
+40 NPAIDSDTLSDQLT
-54 MLGLEVDDMA
+54 MLGLEVDELA
-64 PAAKPFSGVVVGEVL
+64 PVAKPFTGVVVGEVL

-125 VLPGDFKIKKG
+125 ILPGDFKIKKG

-161 LLELPAD
+161 LLELPDD
-168 APVGVDIREYLEL
+168 APVGVNIREYLKL
-181 DDHVIDISITPNRGD
+181 DDNVIDISITPNRGD
-196 CFSIRGV
+196 CFSIRGI
-203 AREIGVINQLPVA
+203 AREVAVINQLQMNE
-216 APEIKEVAA
+216 PEIKSVDATITDEKKV
-225 AIADH
+225 
-230 KNVIVDTDGCP
+230 VINTDGAP
-241 RYLGRVIKNVNTK
+241 RYLGRVIKNVNVK
-254 APTPAW
+254 AATPEW
-260 MERALARSGIR
+260 MEQALARSGIR
-271 QHSILVDITNYVLI
+271 THSILVDVTNYVLM
-285 ELGQPLHAFD
+285 ELGQPMHAFD
-295 GGKVEGAVHVRQAAA
+295 LAKIEGTVHVRQAKPQ
-310 GEKLVLLNEQEV
+310 EKLQLLNDQEV

-332 DDAKALAIAGIMG
+332 DDQKALAIAGIMG
-345 GLSSS
+345 GLASS
-350 VTDETAEI
+350 VTDDTTDI
-358 FLESAFFAPLHI
+358 FLESAFFAPLAI

-376 FGLHTDASQRYERGV
+376 FGLHTDSSQRYERGV
-391 DFELPMAAMHRA
+391 DFELPLIAMNRA
-403 SQLIAELAG
+403 SQLIQELAG
-412 GEFGPITAV
+412 GEFGPITLA
-421 EQAALLPK
+421 EKADLLPK
-429 REAIALNQA
+429 REAIELKQA
-438 QVDQLLGYAVEPAFI
+438 QVDQLLGYKVAAEFI
-453 SDALSRLGCAVT
+453 TDALTRLGCEVT
-465 VKAEGEWTVVP
+465 VQEDGEWSVVP

-494 RIHGYDNI
+494 RIDGYDNI
-502 QISLPVMDVKLAKY
+502 QISLPSMDVQLAKY
-516 ADQFEL
+516 QDRFEI
-522 AQLRQTAVTL
+522 AQLRQTVVTL

-550 LNPQVQPLALANPIS
+550 LNPQVSPLMLANPIS
-565 SDLAVMRS
+565 SDLAAMRS

-601 RFDYQGASSIHDLK
+601 RFDYQNANSIQDLK
-615 QVPAFA
+615 QIPTLA
-621 LIAAGPRTAE
+621 LVAVGSREPE
-631 SWHGKPAEMDFFD
+631 SWHAKPQPMDFFD
-644 FKGDVEEILAA
+644 FKGEVEEILAA
-655 ARLKVEYVR
+655 GRVKVEYVR
-664 SERAWLHPGQS
+664 SERPWLHPGQS
-675 AEILLNGQSIG
+675 AEILVDGQSIG

-694 LEAELDLSATWVAE
+694 LENELDLSTTWVAE
-708 LDQQAILQTYVS
+708 LDQAAVLQSYVS

-739 SDKINVSEIQ
+739 SDNINVRDIQ

-762 AWLFDV
+762 TWLFDV

-798 IKSGMDNIL
+798 IKSGMDNII

>member
-1 MRLRVLPFEKEGVRG
+1 
-16 GFRNS
+16 
-21 DLQVFNEMKISENW
+21 MKISENW
-35 LRAWV
+35 LRTWV
-40 NPEIDSGTLSDQLT
+40 NPAIDSEILSDQLT
-54 MLGLEVDDMA
+54 MLGLEVDELA
-64 PAAKPFSGVVVGEVL
+64 PVAKPFTGVVVGEVL

-161 LLELPAD
+161 LLELPTD
-168 APVGVDIREYLEL
+168 APVGVNIREYLKL
-181 DDHVIDISITPNRGD
+181 DDNVIDISITPNRGD
-196 CFSIRGV
+196 CFSIRGI
-203 AREIGVINQLPVA
+203 AREIAVINQLQMNE
-216 APEIKEVAA
+216 PEIKSVDAT
-225 AIADH
+225 IADE
-230 KNVIVDTDGCP
+230 KKVVISTEGAP
-241 RYLGRVIKNVNTK
+241 RYLGRVIKNVNVK
-254 APTPAW
+254 AATPEW
-260 MERALARSGIR
+260 MEQALARSGIR
-271 QHSILVDITNYVLI
+271 THSILVDVTNYVLM
-285 ELGQPLHAFD
+285 ELGQPMHAFD
-295 GGKVEGAVHVRQAAA
+295 LAKIEGTVHVRQAQPQ
-310 GEKLVLLNEQEV
+310 EKLQLLNDQEV
-322 ELQEDVMVIA
+322 ELQEDIMVIA
-332 DDAKALAIAGIMG
+332 DDQKALAIAGIMG
-345 GLSSS
+345 GLASS
-350 VTDETAEI
+350 VTDDTTDI
-358 FLESAFFAPLHI
+358 FLESAFFAPLAI

-376 FGLHTDASQRYERGV
+376 FGLHTDSSQRYERGV
-391 DFELPMAAMHRA
+391 DFELPLIAMNRA
-403 SQLIAELAG
+403 SQLIQELAG
-412 GEFGPITAV
+412 GEFGPITVA
-421 EQAALLPK
+421 EKTEILPK
-429 REAIALNQA
+429 REEIELKQA
-438 QVDQLLGYAVEPAFI
+438 QVDQLLGYQVTADFI
-453 SDALSRLGCAVT
+453 ADALTRLGCEVT
-465 VKAEGEWTVVP
+465 VKAEGEWNVVP

-494 RIHGYDNI
+494 RIDGYDNI
-502 QISLPVMDVKLAKY
+502 QISLPSMDVQLAKY
-516 ADQFEL
+516 QDRFEI
-522 AQLRQTAVTL
+522 AELRQTIVTL

-550 LNPQVQPLALANPIS
+550 LNPQVNPLMLANPIS
-565 SDLAVMRS
+565 SDLAAMRS

-601 RFDYQGASSIHDLK
+601 RFDYQDAKSIEDLK
-615 QVPAFA
+615 QIPTLA
-621 LIAAGPRTAE
+621 LVAVGSQQPE
-631 SWHGKPAEMDFFD
+631 SWHVKPQPMDFFD
-644 FKGDVEEILAA
+644 FKGEIEEILAA
-655 ARLKVEYVR
+655 GRVKVEYVR

-675 AEILLNGQSIG
+675 AEILVDGQSIG

-694 LEAELDLSATWVAE
+694 LENELDLSTTWVAE
-708 LDQQAILQTYVS
+708 LDQAAVLQSYVS

-725 SRFPSVRRDIALLI
+725 SRFPSIRRDIALLI
-739 SDKINVSEIQ
+739 SDNINVRDIQ

-762 AWLFDV
+762 TWLFDV

-798 IKSGMDNIL
+798 IKSGMDNII

>member
-1 MRLRVLPFEKEGVRG
+1 
-16 GFRNS
+16 
-21 DLQVFNEMKISENW
+21 MKISENW
-35 LRAWV
+35 LRTWV
-40 NPEIDSGTLSDQLT
+40 NPAIDSDTLSDQLT
-54 MLGLEVDDMA
+54 MLGLEVDELA
-64 PAAKPFSGVVVGEVL
+64 PVAKPFTGVVVGEVL

-125 VLPGDFKIKKG
+125 ILPGDFKIKKG

-168 APVGVDIREYLEL
+168 APVGVNIREYLKL
-181 DDHVIDISITPNRGD
+181 DDNVIDISITPNRGD
-196 CFSIRGV
+196 CFSIRGI
-203 AREIGVINQLPVA
+203 AREVAVINQLQMNE
-216 APEIKEVAA
+216 PEIKSVDATITDEKKV
-225 AIADH
+225 
-230 KNVIVDTDGCP
+230 VINTDGAP
-241 RYLGRVIKNVNTK
+241 RYLGRVIKNVNVK
-254 APTPAW
+254 AATPEW
-260 MERALARSGIR
+260 MEQALARSGIR
-271 QHSILVDITNYVLI
+271 THSILVDVTNYVLM
-285 ELGQPLHAFD
+285 ELGQPMHAFD
-295 GGKVEGAVHVRQAAA
+295 LAKIEGAVHVRQALPQ
-310 GEKLVLLNEQEV
+310 EKLQLLNDQEV

-332 DDAKALAIAGIMG
+332 DDQKALAIAGIMG
-345 GLSSS
+345 GLASS
-350 VTDETAEI
+350 VTDDTTDI
-358 FLESAFFAPLHI
+358 FLESAFFAPLAI

-376 FGLHTDASQRYERGV
+376 FGLHTDSSQRYERGV
-391 DFELPMAAMHRA
+391 DFELPLIAMNRA
-403 SQLIAELAG
+403 SQLIQELAG
-412 GEFGPITAV
+412 GEFGPITVA
-421 EQAALLPK
+421 EKSDLLPK
-429 REAIALNQA
+429 REAIELKQA
-438 QVDQLLGYAVEPAFI
+438 QVDQLLGYKVAAEFI
-453 SDALSRLGCAVT
+453 TDALTRLGCEVT
-465 VKAEGEWTVVP
+465 VQADGEWSVVP

-494 RIHGYDNI
+494 RIDGYDNI
-502 QISLPVMDVKLAKY
+502 QISLPSMDVQLAKY
-516 ADQFEL
+516 QDRFEI
-522 AQLRQTAVTL
+522 AQLRQTVVTL

-550 LNPQVQPLALANPIS
+550 LNPQVSPLMLANPIS
-565 SDLAVMRS
+565 SDLAAMRS

-601 RFDYQGASSIHDLK
+601 RFDYQNANSIQDLK
-615 QVPAFA
+615 QIPTLA
-621 LIAAGPRTAE
+621 LVAVGSREPE
-631 SWHGKPAEMDFFD
+631 SWHAKPQPMDFFD
-644 FKGDVEEILAA
+644 FKGEVEEILAA
-655 ARLKVEYVR
+655 GRVKVEYVR
-664 SERAWLHPGQS
+664 SERPWLHPGQS
-675 AEILLNGQSIG
+675 AEILVDGQSIG

-694 LEAELDLSATWVAE
+694 LENELDLSTTWVAE
-708 LDQQAILQTYVS
+708 LDQAAVLQSYVS

-739 SDKINVSEIQ
+739 SDNINVRDIQ

-762 AWLFDV
+762 TWLFDV

-798 IKSGMDNIL
+798 IKSGMDNII

>member
-1 MRLRVLPFEKEGVRG
+1 
-16 GFRNS
+16 
-21 DLQVFNEMKISENW
+21 MKISENW
-35 LRAWV
+35 LRTWV
-40 NPEIDSGTLSDQLT
+40 NPAIDSDTLSDQLT
-54 MLGLEVDDMA
+54 MLGLEVDELA
-64 PAAKPFSGVVVGEVL
+64 PVAKPFTGVVVGEVL

-125 VLPGDFKIKKG
+125 ILPGDFKIKKG

-161 LLELPAD
+161 LLELPDD
-168 APVGVDIREYLEL
+168 APVGVNIREYLKL
-181 DDHVIDISITPNRGD
+181 DDNVIDISITPNRGD
-196 CFSIRGV
+196 CFSIRGI
-203 AREIGVINQLPVA
+203 AREVAVINQLQMNE
-216 APEIKEVAA
+216 PEIKSVDATITDEKKV
-225 AIADH
+225 
-230 KNVIVDTDGCP
+230 VINTDGAP
-241 RYLGRVIKNVNTK
+241 RYLGRVIKNVNVK
-254 APTPAW
+254 ASTPEW
-260 MERALARSGIR
+260 MEQALARSGIR
-271 QHSILVDITNYVLI
+271 THSILVDVTNYVLM
-285 ELGQPLHAFD
+285 ELGQPMHAFD
-295 GGKVEGAVHVRQAAA
+295 LAKIEGTVHVRQAKSQ
-310 GEKLVLLNEQEV
+310 EKLQLLNDQEV

-332 DDAKALAIAGIMG
+332 DDQKALAIAGIMG
-345 GLSSS
+345 GLASS
-350 VTDETAEI
+350 VTDDTTDI
-358 FLESAFFAPLHI
+358 FLESAFFAPLAI

-376 FGLHTDASQRYERGV
+376 FGLHTDSSQRYERGV
-391 DFELPMAAMHRA
+391 DFELPLIAMNRA
-403 SQLIAELAG
+403 SQLIQELAG
-412 GEFGPITAV
+412 GEFGPITVA
-421 EQAALLPK
+421 EKSDLLPK
-429 REAIALNQA
+429 REAIELKQA
-438 QVDQLLGYAVEPAFI
+438 QVDQLLGYKVAAEFI
-453 SDALSRLGCAVT
+453 TDALTRLGCEVT
-465 VKAEGEWTVVP
+465 VKADSEWSVVP

-494 RIHGYDNI
+494 RINGYDNI
-502 QISLPVMDVKLAKY
+502 QISLPSMDVQLAKY
-516 ADQFEL
+516 QDRFEI
-522 AQLRQTAVTL
+522 AQLRQTVVTL

-550 LNPQVQPLALANPIS
+550 LNPQVSPLMLANPIS
-565 SDLAVMRS
+565 SDLAAMRS

-601 RFDYQGASSIHDLK
+601 RFDYQNANSIQDLK
-615 QVPAFA
+615 QIPTLA
-621 LIAAGPRTAE
+621 LVAVGSREPE
-631 SWHGKPAEMDFFD
+631 SWHAKPQPMDFFD
-644 FKGDVEEILAA
+644 FKGEVEEILAA
-655 ARLKVEYVR
+655 GRVKVEYVR
-664 SERAWLHPGQS
+664 SERPWLHPGQS
-675 AEILLNGQSIG
+675 AEILVDGQSIG

-694 LEAELDLSATWVAE
+694 LENELDLSTTWVAE
-708 LDQQAILQTYVS
+708 LDQAAVLQSYVS

-739 SDKINVSEIQ
+739 SDNINVRDIQ

-762 AWLFDV
+762 TWLFDV

-798 IKSGMDNIL
+798 IKSGMDNII

>member
-1 MRLRVLPFEKEGVRG
+1 
-16 GFRNS
+16 
-21 DLQVFNEMKISENW
+21 MKISENW
-35 LRAWV
+35 LRTWV
-40 NPEIDSGTLSDQLT
+40 NPAIDSDTLSDQLT
-54 MLGLEVDDMA
+54 MLGLEVDELV
-64 PAAKPFSGVVVGEVL
+64 PAAKHFTGVVVGEVL
-79 TVEQHPDADRLRVT
+79 TVIQHPDADRLRVT

-109 PNVRAGMKAPV
+109 PNVRVGMKAPV

-161 LLELPAD
+161 LLELPDD
-168 APVGVDIREYLEL
+168 APVGVNIREYLNL

-203 AREIGVINQLPVA
+203 AREIGVINQLPVT
-216 APEIKEVAA
+216 APEITEVAA
-225 AIADH
+225 TIADQKQVH
-230 KNVIVDTDGCP
+230 LSTDGCP

-254 APTPAW
+254 AATPEW
-260 MERALARSGIR
+260 MEQALARSGIR
-271 QHSILVDITNYVLI
+271 QHSILVDITNYVLM

-295 GGKVEGAVHVRQAAA
+295 GGQVQGSVHVRQATAN
-310 GEKLVLLNEQEV
+310 EKLVLLNEQEI
-322 ELQEDVMVIA
+322 ELTEDVMVIA

-350 VTDETAEI
+350 VTDATTEI

-376 FGLHTDASQRYERGV
+376 YGLHTDASQRYERGV
-391 DFELPMAAMHRA
+391 DFELPMIAMHRA
-403 SQLIAELAG
+403 SQLIQSLAG
-412 GEFGPITAV
+412 GEFGPITVA
-421 EQAALLPK
+421 ERTALLPK
-429 REAIALNQA
+429 REAIELTQA
-438 QVDQLLGYAVEPAFI
+438 QVDQLLGYSVESAFI
-453 SDALSRLGCAVT
+453 TDALQRLGCVVT

-502 QISLPVMDVKLAKY
+502 QISLPVIDVKLAKHQ
-516 ADQFEL
+516 DQFEL
-522 AQLRQTAVTL
+522 PQLRQTLVTL

-541 FADAKLEKQ
+541 FADLKLEKQ
-550 LNPQVQPLALANPIS
+550 LNSQVNPLALANPIS

-586 LNRQQSRVRFFELGL
+586 INRQQSRVRFFELGL
-601 RFDYQGASSIHDLK
+601 RFDYQNAQTIDDLN
-615 QVPAFA
+615 QIPTLAM
-621 LIAAGPRTAE
+621 IAVGSKHAE
-631 SWHGKPAEMDFFD
+631 SWHGKAQAMDFFD
-644 FKGDVEEILAA
+644 FKGEVEEVLAA
-655 ARLKVEYVR
+655 GRVQVEYVR
-664 SERAWLHPGQS
+664 SEREWLHPGQS
-675 AEILLNGQSIG
+675 AEVLIDGKSVG

-694 LEAELDLSATWVAE
+694 LENALDLSTTWVAE
-708 LDQQAILQTYVS
+708 LDQSAVLQTYVS

-725 SRFPSVRRDIALLI
+725 SRFPSVRRDIALVI

-762 AWLFDV
+762 TWLFDV
-768 YTGQGVEE
+768 YTGQGVEQ

-798 IKSGMDNIL
+798 IKSGMDHII
-807 QVLENTYQATLRAS
+807 QVLESTYQATLRAS

>member
-1 MRLRVLPFEKEGVRG
+1 
-16 GFRNS
+16 
-21 DLQVFNEMKISENW
+21 MKISENW
-35 LRAWV
+35 LRTWV
-40 NPEIDSGTLSDQLT
+40 NPAINSETLSDQLT
-54 MLGLEVDDMA
+54 MLGLEIDDLT
-64 PAAKPFSGVVVGEVL
+64 PAAKPFTGVVVGEVL

-136 KLRGVESQG
+136 KLRGIESQG

-168 APVGVDIREYLEL
+168 APVGTNIREYLNL
-181 DDHVIDISITPNRGD
+181 DDNVIDISITPNRGD
-196 CFSIRGV
+196 CFSIRGI
-203 AREIGVINQLPVA
+203 AREVGVINQLAVN
-216 APEIKEVAA
+216 APKIQEVAA
-225 AIADH
+225 TIADQ
-230 KNVIVDTDGCP
+230 KQVVISTEGCP

-254 APTPAW
+254 VPTPAW
-260 MERALARSGIR
+260 MEQALARSGIR
-271 QHSILVDITNYVLI
+271 QHSILVDITNYVLM

-295 GGKVEGAVHVRQAAA
+295 GGKVQGAVHVRQATAA
-310 GEKLVLLNEQEV
+310 EKLLLLNEQEV
-322 ELQEDVMVIA
+322 ELNEKVMIIA
-332 DDAKALAIAGIMG
+332 DDEKALAIAGIMG

-350 VTDETAEI
+350 VTDETTEI

-370 AGRARR
+370 AGRARS

-391 DFELPMAAMHRA
+391 DFELPMIAMHRA

-412 GEFGPITAV
+412 GEFGPITVA
-421 EQAALLPK
+421 EQAEVLPK
-429 REAIALNQA
+429 REAIELKQA
-438 QVDQLLGYAVEPAFI
+438 QVDQLLGYRVEGEFI
-453 SDALSRLGCAVT
+453 ADALTRLGCIVT
-465 VKAEGEWTVVP
+465 VKAEGQWSVVP

-502 QISLPVMDVKLAKY
+502 QISLPVIDAQLAKY
-516 ADQFEL
+516 QDQFEI
-522 AQLRQTAVTL
+522 AQLRQTLVTL

-541 FADAKLEKQ
+541 FADLKLEKQ
-550 LNPQVQPLALANPIS
+550 LNPAVHPLALANPIS

-586 LNRQQSRVRFFELGL
+586 LNRQQNRVRLFELGL
-601 RFDYQGASSIHDLK
+601 RFDYQNAQSIHDLK
-615 QVPAFA
+615 QIPTLA
-621 LIAAGPRTAE
+621 LIAVGSRIPE
-631 SWHGKPAEMDFFD
+631 QWHAKAQPMDFFD
-644 FKGDVEEILAA
+644 LKGEVEQILAA
-655 ARLKVEYVR
+655 GRVQVDYVR

-675 AEILLNGQSIG
+675 AEIVVNGQSFG

-694 LEAELDLSATWVAE
+694 LENDLDLGVTWVAE
-708 LDQQAILQTYVS
+708 LDQSAVLQSYVS

-739 SDKINVSEIQ
+739 SDNINVNDIQ
-749 QLIEKTGGELLDS
+749 QLIKQTGGDLLDS
-762 AWLFDV
+762 SWLFDV
-768 YTGQGVEE
+768 YTGQGVEQ

-798 IKSGMDNIL
+798 IKSGMDQIIE
-807 QVLENTYQATLRAS
+807 VLENTYQATLRTS